1 MSSINS
7 LVNQKRNKNLIRRTM
22 LAAIAGCL
30 MSVCIAFAGT
40 VDIATNFFGLVV
52 TVIAK
57 GLLNAADIVLEPLL
71 EITTMSTADVSR
83 FVPGFD
89 SGNNIGNFFI
99 QAINII
105 AYMIAGV
112 LICCHIISYLINIA
126 HGEKVESIPKLIWN
140 AVFGIVMVIC
150 GKTFL
155 TMIFN
160 EIVAPL
166 SSALTEGVS
175 DAGGTFSFSGVGS
188 DMTGLG
194 EITSAFDLNSLATLI
209 VVLALMLII
218 WWNLIKLVL
227 ECAERYIICIFTI
240 NLSPL
245 AFATMASENTKD
257 TARSWLQMFWSQCV
271 LLILNIWVVGIART
285 ALNNGLFGASNT
297 EMVKWGLITYAF
309 LKIAQRL
316 DDMMQ
321 TAGLKITRTTGLDP
335 ISEASGVLRSIGN
348 VFGGV
353 ASVAGHVAGVGK
365 NMWDA
370 GKNIGKANGVE
381 PIKSFA
387 DFMNGGETSAQDGGY
402 VNNAS
407 MADKMKADAVLG
419 KETMYDR
426 ADKMA
431 SGALNADSYNTDAY
445 KQVLEDKLRSAG
457 HLDDDAH
464 VESVKIG
471 EDGKLLASAVKRD
484 EKNRVSEKSEFEIG
498 DTQEGLL
505 DVNGAKKY
513 DSMQVAPNGKSV
525 MEEDSA
531 MGKFGLRKVGE
542 DAAGNQIWEAE
553 QSVNMFGDKVKDV
566 TPDANNKVQFTIP
579 ASEIAKGRKAGDS
592 DAMTAYKHFN
602 ANDDNDAFKNSIRDA
617 LSAETGS
624 AALNKARENEEEQAA
639 MATRIGMTDKERLA
653 DMMNPDSN
661 ADYNSPNAFKAM
673 EDHIK
678 ENAQYYPAQAAMLA
692 DGGHVT
698 GMHVSDGTDGN
709 PAGSLIVAI
718 GNDQDGKNSQATCTF
733 TRDEEPVPETAETPA
748 AQTNE
753 QPVKDADAAPAPVN
767 EDAPA
772 PVGEEASAPAPQSA
786 DETTAAPATETAQ
799 APVPQDM
806 DSKVDAPAPVSE
818 EASAPAPQ
826 SADEAPTAPATET
839 AQAPVPQ
846 DVDSKV
852 DAPAPVGEEASA
864 PAPQSVDETATTPVA
879 ETAQTP
885 VPQDIDSE
893 VDAPAPVGEE
903 AATPAP
909 QDVGGKADAPVPASE
924 NASAPATQSADGKV
938 AEPTSADGATP
949 ASGVTAPAP
958 VPAQNPTTNTVNAPV
973 QGAAPVSGGTVP
985 GAANAPKTANVPG
998 MAANNM
1004 PASTAPETAAT
1015 PAVNAPAPASTTGTN
1030 APTSVPG
1037 TTPAPSTA
1045 SGQSSTA
1052 PGSGTAP
1059 TTVRPATGAGSV
1071 SAPAPS
1077 ASIPTAPVSGG
1088 SAGVAVAAG
1097 VAAGAVAGTAAG
1109 QAQPVSAPASTTVS
1123 APGSAPTIPTESS
1136 AASAPTSTT
1145 PATTTPAS
1153 APESGSGTTNDGATA
1168 PVVNHEA
1175 SAPTAPIPATAPAS
1189 TQESGET
1196 ASAPSTATTPATQIT
1211 PETASAP
1218 SESDSSSAGGHAT
1231 TPNEGTTHSE
1241 SSGTGSV
1248 SDVPGAGGT
1257 DTLGRS
1263 DSAPTSTN
1271 GQESGSAPAQGSGGT
1286 MSPATADTASAVP
1299 ESAPAESATT
1309 TNVATPA
1316 PVSDTGSSEP
1326 SGDSGSSFGND
1337 AGSSSGSAPA
1347 SGESAHAPSGSGS
1360 SGSGTSV
1367 SAPASSGNTGSSS
1380 ESASSGSANDSTDTP
1395 TSETGGTSSETVEAP
1410 AADGLPY
1417 AVGETGGSGYS
1428 EGDMPPEPET
1438 TVETETAATEVV
1450 QVEQAAE
1457 QQSSGSAVTETVDE
1471 AGSESNTQNSHDDS
1485 ENYSGG
1491 QNTDA
1496 EDVSEPDSA
1505 DEPDT
1510 QDETED
1516 TEFDAT
1522 DDAAFDVPIA
1532 DGSEYYEDKAQTN
1545 SFTAPEQE
1553 MAEPEPVA
1561 EHEHESEPEQLAE
1574 QKRPPIPEAY
1584 MTSQSSVTR
1593 LSSTN
1598 GTVESDSL
1606 GMFQMTREE
1615 VADNGWTTWRIL
1627 QKVDSDGSVPE
1638 YAPFVV
1644 HIKPVWDPA
1653 TRTSRPAT
1661 FDEVAN
1667 KARSIE
1673 GFENVGPD
1681 LDADYRRSQARQ
1693 ESRKNSEPRPYNGHS
1708 NGQPHFQRYDDQ
1720 KRDSHGHGKQDKK
1733 HNPFSG
1739 MGDYKRK
1746 R

>member
-1 MSSINS
+1 
-7 LVNQKRNKNLIRRTM
+7 M
-22 LAAIAGCL
+22 LAAIAGFL

-112 LICCHIISYLINIA
+112 LICCHIISYLINLA
-126 HGEKVESIPKLIWN
+126 HGEKVESVPKLIWN

-150 GKTFL
+150 GKTLL

-602 ANDDNDAFKNSIRDA
+602 ANDDSDAFKNSIRDA

-692 DGGHVT
+692 DGGYVT

-753 QPVKDADAAPAPVN
+753 QPVKDVDAAPAPLN

-772 PVGEEASAPAPQSA
+772 PVG
-786 DETTAAPATETAQ
+786 
-799 APVPQDM
+799 
-806 DSKVDAPAPVSE
+806 E

-864 PAPQSVDETATTPVA
+864 PAPQSVDATATTPIA

-885 VPQDIDSE
+885 VPQDMDSE

-903 AATPAP
+903 AVTHAP
-909 QDVGGKADAPVPASE
+909 QDVGDKADAPVPASE

-938 AEPTSADGATP
+938 AEPTSAGGATP

-958 VPAQNPTTNTVNAPV
+958 APAQNPTTNTVNAPV

-985 GAANAPKTANVPG
+985 GTANPPKTANVPG

-1015 PAVNAPAPASTTGTN
+1015 PAVNAPAPGSTTGAN

-1045 SGQSSTA
+1045 SGQSSTV

-1059 TTVRPATGAGSV
+1059 TTVRPAAGAGSV
-1071 SAPAPS
+1071 SAQAPS

-1097 VAAGAVAGTAAG
+1097 VAAGAVAGTATG
-1109 QAQPVSAPASTTVS
+1109 QAHPVSAPASTTVS
-1123 APGSAPTIPTESS
+1123 APGSVPTAPTESG
-1136 AASAPTSTT
+1136 AASAPASPAPTT
-1145 PATTTPAS
+1145 PTHVS
-1153 APESGSGTTNDGATA
+1153 APESGSGTTNGGATA

-1196 ASAPSTATTPATQIT
+1196 ASTPSTATTPATQIT

-1248 SDVPGAGGT
+1248 SNVPGAGGT

-1326 SGDSGSSFGND
+1326 SGDSGSSFGNG

-1367 SAPASSGNTGSSS
+1367 SAPASSGNTDSSS

-1438 TVETETAATEVV
+1438 TVKTETAATEVV

-1457 QQSSGSAVTETVDE
+1457 QQTSGSAVTETVDE
-1471 AGSESNTQNSHDDS
+1471 AGSESHTQNSHDDS

-1491 QNTDA
+1491 QNTDT

-1561 EHEHESEPEQLAE
+1561 EHEHESEPEQVAE

>member
-1 MSSINS
+1 
-7 LVNQKRNKNLIRRTM
+7 M
-22 LAAIAGCL
+22 LAAVAGCL

-257 TARSWLQMFWSQCV
+257 TAKSWLQMFWSQCV

-753 QPVKDADAAPAPVN
+753 QPVKDVDAAPAPLN

-772 PVGEEASAPAPQSA
+772 PVG
-786 DETTAAPATETAQ
+786 
-799 APVPQDM
+799 
-806 DSKVDAPAPVSE
+806 E

-864 PAPQSVDETATTPVA
+864 PAPQSVDATATTPIA

-885 VPQDIDSE
+885 VPQDMDSE

-903 AATPAP
+903 AVTPAP

-924 NASAPATQSADGKV
+924 NASAPATQSTDGKV
-938 AEPTSADGATP
+938 AEPTSAGGATP
-949 ASGVTAPAP
+949 ASGVTTPAPA
-958 VPAQNPTTNTVNAPV
+958 PAQNPTTNTVNAPV

-985 GAANAPKTANVPG
+985 GTANAPKTANVPG

-1015 PAVNAPAPASTTGTN
+1015 PAVNTPAPASTTGAN

-1037 TTPAPSTA
+1037 TTPTPSTT
-1045 SGQSSTA
+1045 SGQSSTV

-1059 TTVRPATGAGSV
+1059 AKAKPTTGAGSV

-1077 ASIPTAPVSGG
+1077 ASIPSAPVSGD
-1088 SAGVAVAAG
+1088 SAG
-1097 VAAGAVAGTAAG
+1097 VAAGAVAGTATG
-1109 QAQPVSAPASTTVS
+1109 QAHPVSAPASTTVS
-1123 APGSAPTIPTESS
+1123 APGSVPTTPTESG
-1136 AASAPTSTT
+1136 AASAPASPAPTT
-1145 PATTTPAS
+1145 PTHVS
-1153 APESGSGTTNDGATA
+1153 APESGSGTTNGGATA

-1175 SAPTAPIPATAPAS
+1175 SVPTAPIPATAPAS

-1248 SDVPGAGGT
+1248 SNVPGAGGT

-1326 SGDSGSSFGND
+1326 SGDSESSFGND

-1438 TVETETAATEVV
+1438 TVKTETAATEVV

-1561 EHEHESEPEQLAE
+1561 EHEHESEPEQVAE

>member
-1 MSSINS
+1 
-7 LVNQKRNKNLIRRTM
+7 M
-22 LAAIAGCL
+22 LAAVAGCL

-57 GLLNAADIVLEPLL
+57 GLLNAADIVLKPLF

-89 SGNNIGNFFI
+89 NGNNIGNFFI
-99 QAINII
+99 RAINII

-150 GKTFL
+150 GKTLL

-175 DAGGTFSFSGVGS
+175 DAGGTFSFSDVGS
-188 DMTGLG
+188 NMTGLG

-257 TARSWLQMFWSQCV
+257 TAKSWLQMFWSQCV

-321 TAGLKITRTTGLDP
+321 TSGLKITRTTGLDP

-348 VFGGV
+348 VFGCV

-431 SGALNADSYNTDAY
+431 SGALNTDSYNTDAY

-471 EDGKLLASAVKRD
+471 EDGKLLASTVKRD

-753 QPVKDADAAPAPVN
+753 QPVKDADAEPAPVN

-786 DETTAAPATETAQ
+786 DETTA
-799 APVPQDM
+799 
-806 DSKVDAPAPVSE
+806 
-818 EASAPAPQ
+818 
-826 SADEAPTAPATET
+826 APATET

-1030 APTSVPG
+1030 APTNVPG

-1123 APGSAPTIPTESS
+1123 APGSAPTIPTESG

-1175 SAPTAPIPATAPAS
+1175 SVPTAPIPATAPAS
-1189 TQESGET
+1189 TQESGE
-1196 ASAPSTATTPATQIT
+1196 I
-1211 PETASAP
+1211 ASAP
-1218 SESDSSSAGGHAT
+1218 SESGSSRAGGHETA
-1231 TPNEGTTHSE
+1231 PNEGTAHSE
-1241 SSGTGSV
+1241 SSGTDSV
-1248 SDVPGAGGT
+1248 SNVPGTDGT

-1286 MSPATADTASAVP
+1286 TSPATADTASAVP

-1326 SGDSGSSFGND
+1326 SGDSGSSFGNG

-1471 AGSESNTQNSHDDS
+1471 GGSESNTQNSHDDS

-1561 EHEHESEPEQLAE
+1561 EHEHESEPEQVAE

-1693 ESRKNSEPRPYNGHS
+1693 ESRKNSEPRPYNGRS

-1720 KRDSHGHGKQDKK
+1720 KRDSQGHGKQNKRN
-1733 HNPFSG
+1733 NPFSG
-1739 MGDYKRK
+1739 MDDYKRK

>member
-1 MSSINS
+1 
-7 LVNQKRNKNLIRRTM
+7 M
-22 LAAIAGCL
+22 LAAVAGCL

-89 SGNNIGNFFI
+89 NGNNIGNFFI

-112 LICCHIISYLINIA
+112 LICCHIISYLINLA
-126 HGEKVESIPKLIWN
+126 HGEKVESVPKLIWN
-140 AVFGIVMVIC
+140 AVLGIVMVIC
-150 GKTFL
+150 GKTLL

-257 TARSWLQMFWSQCV
+257 TAKSWLQMFWSQCV

-431 SGALNADSYNTDAY
+431 SGALNTDSYNTDAY

-772 PVGEEASAPAPQSA
+772 PVGEEASAPAPQS
-786 DETTAAPATETAQ
+786 
-799 APVPQDM
+799 
-806 DSKVDAPAPVSE
+806 
-818 EASAPAPQ
+818 
-826 SADEAPTAPATET
+826 
-839 AQAPVPQ
+839 
-846 DVDSKV
+846 
-852 DAPAPVGEEASA
+852 
-864 PAPQSVDETATTPVA
+864 VDETATTPVA

-1123 APGSAPTIPTESS
+1123 APGSAPTIPTESG

-1248 SDVPGAGGT
+1248 SNVPGAGGT

-1326 SGDSGSSFGND
+1326 SGDSGSSFGNG

-1367 SAPASSGNTGSSS
+1367 SALTSSGNTGSSS
-1380 ESASSGSANDSTDTP
+1380 ESAPSGSANDGTDTP
-1395 TSETGGTSSETVEAP
+1395 TSETGGTSSEKVEAP

-1417 AVGETGGSGYS
+1417 AVGETGGAGYS

-1491 QNTDA
+1491 QNTDT

-1561 EHEHESEPEQLAE
+1561 EHEHESEPEQVAE

>member
-1 MSSINS
+1 
-7 LVNQKRNKNLIRRTM
+7 M
-22 LAAIAGCL
+22 LAAVAGCL

-257 TARSWLQMFWSQCV
+257 TAKSWLQMFWSQCV

-753 QPVKDADAAPAPVN
+753 QPVKDTDAAAPAPVS

-786 DETTAAPATETAQ
+786 DETAAAPATETAQ

-806 DSKVDAPAPVSE
+806 DSKVDAP
-818 EASAPAPQ
+818 
-826 SADEAPTAPATET
+826 T
-839 AQAPVPQ
+839 
-846 DVDSKV
+846 
-852 DAPAPVGEEASA
+852 PVGEEA
-864 PAPQSVDETATTPVA
+864 P
-879 ETAQTP
+879 
-885 VPQDIDSE
+885 
-893 VDAPAPVGEE
+893 
-903 AATPAP
+903 TPAP

-938 AEPTSADGATP
+938 AEPTSAGGATP
-949 ASGVTAPAP
+949 APGVTAPTAA
-958 VPAQNPTTNTVNAPV
+958 PAQNHTTSTVNAPV
-973 QGAAPVSGGTVP
+973 QGTAPVSGGTVP
-985 GAANAPKTANVPG
+985 GTANAPKTANVPG

-1045 SGQSSTA
+1045 SGQSSTV

-1059 TTVRPATGAGSV
+1059 TTVRPAAGAGSV

-1077 ASIPTAPVSGG
+1077 ASIPTAPVSGS
-1088 SAGVAVAAG
+1088 SAGVAAAAG

-1109 QAQPVSAPASTTVS
+1109 QAQPVSTPASTTVS
-1123 APGSAPTIPTESS
+1123 APGSVPTTPTESG
-1136 AASAPTSTT
+1136 AASAPASPVPTT
-1145 PATTTPAS
+1145 PTHVST
-1153 APESGSGTTNDGATA
+1153 PESGSGTTNGGATA

-1196 ASAPSTATTPATQIT
+1196 APAPSSATTSATQIT

-1218 SESDSSSAGGHAT
+1218 SESNAPSAGGDAT
-1231 TPNEGTTHSE
+1231 APNEGTAHSE
-1241 SSGTGSV
+1241 SSGTGGV
-1248 SDVPGAGGT
+1248 SNVPGADSA

-1263 DSAPTSTN
+1263 DSAPTSTS
-1271 GQESGSAPAQGSGGT
+1271 GQESSSAPAQGSGGT
-1286 MSPATADTASAVP
+1286 TSPATVDTTSAAP

-1316 PVSDTGSSEP
+1316 PASDTGSSEP
-1326 SGDSGSSFGND
+1326 SGSSGSSSDNG

-1367 SAPASSGNTGSSS
+1367 SAPTSSGDTGSSS
-1380 ESASSGSANDSTDTP
+1380 ESAPSGSVNDSTDTP
-1395 TSETGGTSSETVEAP
+1395 TSETGGTSSEKVEAP

-1438 TVETETAATEVV
+1438 TVKTETAATEVV

-1457 QQSSGSAVTETVDE
+1457 QQSGSSTVTETVDE
-1471 AGSESNTQNSHDDS
+1471 AGSESHTQNSHDDS

-1491 QNTDA
+1491 QNTDT
-1496 EDVSEPDSA
+1496 EDVPEPDSV

-1545 SFTAPEQE
+1545 SFTAPAQE

-1561 EHEHESEPEQLAE
+1561 ESEPESEPEQVAE

-1584 MTSQSSVTR
+1584 MTSQSSITR

-1693 ESRKNSEPRPYNGHS
+1693 ESRKNSEPRPYNGRS

-1720 KRDSHGHGKQDKK
+1720 KRDSQGHGKQNKRND
-1733 HNPFSG
+1733 PFSG
-1739 MGDYKRK
+1739 IDDYKRK

>member
-1 MSSINS
+1 
-7 LVNQKRNKNLIRRTM
+7 M
-22 LAAIAGCL
+22 LAAVAGCL

-257 TARSWLQMFWSQCV
+257 TAKSWLQMFWSQCV

-431 SGALNADSYNTDAY
+431 SGALNTDSYNTDAY

-799 APVPQDM
+799 APVPQD
-806 DSKVDAPAPVSE
+806 
-818 EASAPAPQ
+818 
-826 SADEAPTAPATET
+826 
-839 AQAPVPQ
+839 
-846 DVDSKV
+846 VDSKV

-985 GAANAPKTANVPG
+985 GAANAPKTENVPG

-1123 APGSAPTIPTESS
+1123 APGSAPTIPTESG

-1175 SAPTAPIPATAPAS
+1175 SVPTAPIHATAPAS
-1189 TQESGET
+1189 TQESGE
-1196 ASAPSTATTPATQIT
+1196 I
-1211 PETASAP
+1211 ASAP
-1218 SESDSSSAGGHAT
+1218 SESGSSRAGGHETA
-1231 TPNEGTTHSE
+1231 PNEGTAHSE
-1241 SSGTGSV
+1241 SSGTDSV
-1248 SDVPGAGGT
+1248 SNVPGTDGT

-1286 MSPATADTASAVP
+1286 TSPANADTASAAP
-1299 ESAPAESATT
+1299 ESAPAESAAT

-1326 SGDSGSSFGND
+1326 SGDSGSSFGNG

-1380 ESASSGSANDSTDTP
+1380 ESAPSGSANDGTDTP
-1395 TSETGGTSSETVEAP
+1395 TSETGGTSSEKVEAP

-1417 AVGETGGSGYS
+1417 AVGETGGAGYS

-1457 QQSSGSAVTETVDE
+1457 QQTSGSAVTETVDE

-1491 QNTDA
+1491 QNTDT

-1553 MAEPEPVA
+1553 MAEPE
-1561 EHEHESEPEQLAE
+1561 HESEPEQVAE

-1720 KRDSHGHGKQDKK
+1720 KRDSHDHGKQDKR
-1733 HNPFSG
+1733 HNPFGG

>member
-1 MSSINS
+1 
-7 LVNQKRNKNLIRRTM
+7 M

-753 QPVKDADAAPAPVN
+753 QPVKDVDAAPAPLN

-772 PVGEEASAPAPQSA
+772 PVG
-786 DETTAAPATETAQ
+786 
-799 APVPQDM
+799 
-806 DSKVDAPAPVSE
+806 E

-864 PAPQSVDETATTPVA
+864 PAPQSVDATATTPIA

-885 VPQDIDSE
+885 VPQDMDSE

-903 AATPAP
+903 AVTHAP
-909 QDVGGKADAPVPASE
+909 QDVGDKADAPVPASE

-938 AEPTSADGATP
+938 AEPTSAGGATP

-958 VPAQNPTTNTVNAPV
+958 APAQNPTTNTVNAPV

-985 GAANAPKTANVPG
+985 GTANAPKTANVPG

-1015 PAVNAPAPASTTGTN
+1015 PAVNAQAPGSTTGAN

-1045 SGQSSTA
+1045 SGQSSTV

-1059 TTVRPATGAGSV
+1059 TTVRPAAGAGSV
-1071 SAPAPS
+1071 SAQAPS

-1097 VAAGAVAGTAAG
+1097 VAAGAVTGTATG
-1109 QAQPVSAPASTTVS
+1109 QAHPVSAPASTTVS
-1123 APGSAPTIPTESS
+1123 ALGSVPTTPTESG
-1136 AASAPTSTT
+1136 AASAPASPAPTT
-1145 PATTTPAS
+1145 PTHVS
-1153 APESGSGTTNDGATA
+1153 APESGSGTTNGGATA

-1196 ASAPSTATTPATQIT
+1196 ASAPSTATTSTTQIT

-1231 TPNEGTTHSE
+1231 APNEGTTHSE
-1241 SSGTGSV
+1241 SSGTDSV
-1248 SDVPGAGGT
+1248 SNVPGADGT

-1263 DSAPTSTN
+1263 DSASTSTN

-1326 SGDSGSSFGND
+1326 SGDSGSSFGNG

-1347 SGESAHAPSGSGS
+1347 SGESAHAPSDSGS

-1367 SAPASSGNTGSSS
+1367 SALTSSGNTGSSS

-1438 TVETETAATEVV
+1438 TVETETAAAEVV

-1561 EHEHESEPEQLAE
+1561 EHEHESEPEQVAE

-1681 LDADYRRSQARQ
+1681 LDADYRRSLARQ
-1693 ESRKNSEPRPYNGHS
+1693 ESRKNSEPRPYNGRS

>member
-1 MSSINS
+1 
-7 LVNQKRNKNLIRRTM
+7 M
-22 LAAIAGCL
+22 LAAVAGCL

-753 QPVKDADAAPAPVN
+753 QPVKDVDAAPAPLN

-772 PVGEEASAPAPQSA
+772 PVG
-786 DETTAAPATETAQ
+786 
-799 APVPQDM
+799 
-806 DSKVDAPAPVSE
+806 E

-879 ETAQTP
+879 ETAQP
-885 VPQDIDSE
+885 PIPQDMDSE

-903 AATPAP
+903 AVTPAP

-938 AEPTSADGATP
+938 AEPTSAGGATP
-949 ASGVTAPAP
+949 ASGVTTPAPA
-958 VPAQNPTTNTVNAPV
+958 PAQNPTTNTVNAPV

-985 GAANAPKTANVPG
+985 GTANAPKTANVPG

-1015 PAVNAPAPASTTGTN
+1015 PAVNATAPGSTTGAN

-1045 SGQSSTA
+1045 SGQSSTV

-1059 TTVRPATGAGSV
+1059 TTVRPAAGAGSV
-1071 SAPAPS
+1071 SAQAPS

-1097 VAAGAVAGTAAG
+1097 VAAGAVAGTATG
-1109 QAQPVSAPASTTVS
+1109 QAHPVSAPASTTVS
-1123 APGSAPTIPTESS
+1123 APGSVPTTPTESG
-1136 AASAPTSTT
+1136 AASAPASPAPTT
-1145 PATTTPAS
+1145 PTHVS
-1153 APESGSGTTNDGATA
+1153 APESGSGTTNGGATA

-1248 SDVPGAGGT
+1248 SNVPGAGGT

-1326 SGDSGSSFGND
+1326 SGDSGSS
-1337 AGSSSGSAPA
+1337 AGSSSDSAPA
-1347 SGESAHAPSGSGS
+1347 SGESAHVPSGSGS

-1367 SAPASSGNTGSSS
+1367 SAPASSGNTDSSS

-1457 QQSSGSAVTETVDE
+1457 QQTSGSAVTETVDE
-1471 AGSESNTQNSHDDS
+1471 AGSESHTQNSHDDS

-1491 QNTDA
+1491 QNTDT

-1561 EHEHESEPEQLAE
+1561 EHEHESEPEQVAE
-1574 QKRPPIPEAY
+1574 QKQPPIPEAY

>member
-1 MSSINS
+1 
-7 LVNQKRNKNLIRRTM
+7 
-22 LAAIAGCL
+22 

-257 TARSWLQMFWSQCV
+257 TAKSWLQMFWSQCV

-457 HLDDDAH
+457 HIDDDAH

-602 ANDDNDAFKNSIRDA
+602 ANDDSDAFKNSIRDA

-753 QPVKDADAAPAPVN
+753 QPVKDTDAAAPAPVS

-786 DETTAAPATETAQ
+786 DETAAAPATETAQ

-806 DSKVDAPAPVSE
+806 DSKVDTPAPVS
-818 EASAPAPQ
+818 
-826 SADEAPTAPATET
+826 
-839 AQAPVPQ
+839 
-846 DVDSKV
+846 
-852 DAPAPVGEEASA
+852 EEASA
-864 PAPQSVDETATTPVA
+864 PAPQSVDETATTPAA
-879 ETAQTP
+879 ETAQAP
-885 VPQDIDSE
+885 VPQDMDSK
-893 VDAPAPVGEE
+893 VDAPTPVGEE
-903 AATPAP
+903 APTPAP

-938 AEPTSADGATP
+938 AEPTSAGGATP
-949 ASGVTAPAP
+949 APGVTAPTAA
-958 VPAQNPTTNTVNAPV
+958 PAQNHTTSTVNAPV
-973 QGAAPVSGGTVP
+973 QGTAPVSGGTVP
-985 GAANAPKTANVPG
+985 GTANAPKTANVPG

-1037 TTPAPSTA
+1037 TTPTPSTA
-1045 SGQSSTA
+1045 SGQSSTV

-1059 TTVRPATGAGSV
+1059 TTVRPAAGAGSV

-1077 ASIPTAPVSGG
+1077 ASIPTAPVSGS
-1088 SAGVAVAAG
+1088 SAGVAAAAG

-1109 QAQPVSAPASTTVS
+1109 QAQPVSTPASTTVS
-1123 APGSAPTIPTESS
+1123 APGSVPTTPTESG
-1136 AASAPTSTT
+1136 AASAPASPVPTT
-1145 PATTTPAS
+1145 PTHVST
-1153 APESGSGTTNDGATA
+1153 PESGSGTTNGGATA

-1196 ASAPSTATTPATQIT
+1196 APAPSSATTPATQIT

-1218 SESDSSSAGGHAT
+1218 SESNAPSAGGDAT
-1231 TPNEGTTHSE
+1231 APNEGTAHSE
-1241 SSGTGSV
+1241 SSGTGGV
-1248 SDVPGAGGT
+1248 SNVPGADSA

-1263 DSAPTSTN
+1263 DSAPTSTS
-1271 GQESGSAPAQGSGGT
+1271 GQESSSAPAQGSGGT
-1286 MSPATADTASAVP
+1286 TSPATVDTTSAAP

-1316 PVSDTGSSEP
+1316 PASDTGSSEP
-1326 SGDSGSSFGND
+1326 SGSSGSSSDNG

-1367 SAPASSGNTGSSS
+1367 SAPTSSGDTGSSS
-1380 ESASSGSANDSTDTP
+1380 ESAPSGSVNDSTDTP
-1395 TSETGGTSSETVEAP
+1395 TSETGGTSSEKVEAP

-1438 TVETETAATEVV
+1438 TVKTETAATEVV

-1457 QQSSGSAVTETVDE
+1457 QQSGSSTVTETVDE
-1471 AGSESNTQNSHDDS
+1471 AGSESHTQNSHDDS

-1491 QNTDA
+1491 QNTDT

-1561 EHEHESEPEQLAE
+1561 EHEHESEPEQVAE

-1693 ESRKNSEPRPYNGHS
+1693 ESRKNSEPRPYNGRS

-1720 KRDSHGHGKQDKK
+1720 KRDSQGHGKQNKRN
-1733 HNPFSG
+1733 NPFSG
-1739 MGDYKRK
+1739 MDDYKRK

>member
-1 MSSINS
+1 
-7 LVNQKRNKNLIRRTM
+7 M
-22 LAAIAGCL
+22 LAAVAGCL

-175 DAGGTFSFSGVGS
+175 DAGGTFSFSSVGS

-639 MATRIGMTDKERLA
+639 MATRIGMTDKERLD

-753 QPVKDADAAPAPVN
+753 QPVKDADAAHAPVN
-767 EDAPA
+767 EDAHA
-772 PVGEEASAPAPQSA
+772 PVG
-786 DETTAAPATETAQ
+786 
-799 APVPQDM
+799 
-806 DSKVDAPAPVSE
+806 E

-938 AEPTSADGATP
+938 AEPTSAGGATH

-958 VPAQNPTTNTVNAPV
+958 APAQNSTTNTVNAPV

-985 GAANAPKTANVPG
+985 GTANAPKTANVPG

-1015 PAVNAPAPASTTGTN
+1015 PAVNAPAPASTTGAN

-1045 SGQSSTA
+1045 SGQSSTV

-1059 TTVRPATGAGSV
+1059 AMVRPAAGAGSV

-1109 QAQPVSAPASTTVS
+1109 QAQPVSTPASTTVS
-1123 APGSAPTIPTESS
+1123 APGSTPTTPTESGT
-1136 AASAPTSTT
+1136 ASAPASTT
-1145 PATTTPAS
+1145 PAAPTHVS
-1153 APESGSGTTNDGATA
+1153 APESGSGTTNDGATV

-1175 SAPTAPIPATAPAS
+1175 SVPTAPIHATAPAS

-1196 ASAPSTATTPATQIT
+1196 APAPSTATTHATQIT

-1218 SESDSSSAGGHAT
+1218 SESGSSPAGGHVTA
-1231 TPNEGTTHSE
+1231 PNEGTTHSE

-1248 SDVPGAGGT
+1248 SNAPSADGT

-1286 MSPATADTASAVP
+1286 TSPATADTASAAP
-1299 ESAPAESATT
+1299 ESAPAESVTT
-1309 TNVATPA
+1309 TNVATL
-1316 PVSDTGSSEP
+1316 
-1326 SGDSGSSFGND
+1326 
-1337 AGSSSGSAPA
+1337 APA
-1347 SGESAHAPSGSGS
+1347 SDTGS

-1367 SAPASSGNTGSSS
+1367 SAPASSGNIGSSS
-1380 ESASSGSANDSTDTP
+1380 ESAPSGSVNDSTDTP
-1395 TSETGGTSSETVEAP
+1395 TSETGGTSSEKVEAP

-1438 TVETETAATEVV
+1438 TVKTETAATEVV

-1457 QQSSGSAVTETVDE
+1457 QQSGSSTVTETVDE
-1471 AGSESNTQNSHDDS
+1471 AGSESHTQNSHDDS

-1491 QNTDA
+1491 QNTDT
-1496 EDVSEPDSA
+1496 EDVPEPDSV

-1522 DDAAFDVPIA
+1522 DDSAFDVPIA

-1545 SFTAPEQE
+1545 SFTAPAQE

-1561 EHEHESEPEQLAE
+1561 ESEPESEPEQVAE

-1584 MTSQSSVTR
+1584 MTSRSSVTR

-1693 ESRKNSEPRPYNGHS
+1693 ESRKNSEPRPYNGRS

-1720 KRDSHGHGKQDKK
+1720 KRDSQGHGKQNKRND
-1733 HNPFSG
+1733 PFSG
-1739 MGDYKRK
+1739 IDDYKRK

>member
-1 MSSINS
+1 
-7 LVNQKRNKNLIRRTM
+7 M
-22 LAAIAGCL
+22 LAAVAGCL

-753 QPVKDADAAPAPVN
+753 QPVKDVDAAPAPLN

-772 PVGEEASAPAPQSA
+772 PVG
-786 DETTAAPATETAQ
+786 
-799 APVPQDM
+799 
-806 DSKVDAPAPVSE
+806 E

-864 PAPQSVDETATTPVA
+864 PAPQSVDATATTPIA

-885 VPQDIDSE
+885 VPQDMDSE

-903 AATPAP
+903 AVTPAP

-924 NASAPATQSADGKV
+924 NASAPATQSTDGKV
-938 AEPTSADGATP
+938 AEPTSAGGATP
-949 ASGVTAPAP
+949 ASGVTTPAPA
-958 VPAQNPTTNTVNAPV
+958 PAQNPTTNTVNAPV

-985 GAANAPKTANVPG
+985 GTANAPKTANVPG

-1015 PAVNAPAPASTTGTN
+1015 PAVNTPAPASTTGAN

-1037 TTPAPSTA
+1037 TTPTPSTT
-1045 SGQSSTA
+1045 SGQSSTV

-1059 TTVRPATGAGSV
+1059 AKAKPTTGAGSV

-1077 ASIPTAPVSGG
+1077 ASIPSAPVSGD
-1088 SAGVAVAAG
+1088 SAG
-1097 VAAGAVAGTAAG
+1097 VAAGAVAGTATG
-1109 QAQPVSAPASTTVS
+1109 QAHPVSAPASTTVS
-1123 APGSAPTIPTESS
+1123 APGSVPTTPTESG
-1136 AASAPTSTT
+1136 AASAPASPAPTT
-1145 PATTTPAS
+1145 PTHVS
-1153 APESGSGTTNDGATA
+1153 APESGSGTTNGGATA
-1168 PVVNHEA
+1168 PVVNHDA

-1231 TPNEGTTHSE
+1231 APNEGTTHSE
-1241 SSGTGSV
+1241 SSGTDSV
-1248 SDVPGAGGT
+1248 SNVPT

-1271 GQESGSAPAQGSGGT
+1271 GQESGSAPAQGGGGT
-1286 MSPATADTASAVP
+1286 TSPATADTASAAP

-1326 SGDSGSSFGND
+1326 SGDSGSSSGNS

-1367 SAPASSGNTGSSS
+1367 SALTSSGNTGSSS
-1380 ESASSGSANDSTDTP
+1380 ESASSGSANDSTNTP

-1471 AGSESNTQNSHDDS
+1471 AGSESHTQNSHDDS

-1561 EHEHESEPEQLAE
+1561 EHEHESEPEQVAE

-1693 ESRKNSEPRPYNGHS
+1693 ESRKNSEPRPYNGRS

-1720 KRDSHGHGKQDKK
+1720 KRDSQGHGKQNKRN
-1733 HNPFSG
+1733 NPFSG
-1739 MGDYKRK
+1739 MDDYKRK

>member
-1 MSSINS
+1 M
-7 LVNQKRNKNLIRRTM
+7 NQKRNKNLIRRTM
-22 LAAIAGCL
+22 LAAVAGCL

-89 SGNNIGNFFI
+89 NGNNIGNFFI

-112 LICCHIISYLINIA
+112 LICCHIISYLINLA
-126 HGEKVESIPKLIWN
+126 HGEKVESVPKLIWN

-150 GKTFL
+150 GKTLL

-257 TARSWLQMFWSQCV
+257 TAKSWLQMFWSQCV

-431 SGALNADSYNTDAY
+431 SGALNTDSYNTDAY

-806 DSKVDAPAPVSE
+806 DS
-818 EASAPAPQ
+818 
-826 SADEAPTAPATET
+826 
-839 AQAPVPQ
+839 
-846 DVDSKV
+846 
-852 DAPAPVGEEASA
+852 
-864 PAPQSVDETATTPVA
+864 
-879 ETAQTP
+879 
-885 VPQDIDSE
+885 E

-903 AATPAP
+903 AVTHAP
-909 QDVGGKADAPVPASE
+909 QDVGDKADAPVPASE

-938 AEPTSADGATP
+938 AEPTSAGGATP

-958 VPAQNPTTNTVNAPV
+958 APAQNPTTNTVNAPV

-985 GAANAPKTANVPG
+985 GTANAPKTANVPG

-1015 PAVNAPAPASTTGTN
+1015 PAVNTPAPASTTGAN

-1045 SGQSSTA
+1045 SGQSSTV

-1059 TTVRPATGAGSV
+1059 TTVRPAAGAGSV

-1077 ASIPTAPVSGG
+1077 ASIPTAPVFGG

-1109 QAQPVSAPASTTVS
+1109 QAQPVSAPTSTTVS
-1123 APGSAPTIPTESS
+1123 APGSAPTIPTESG
-1136 AASAPTSTT
+1136 AASAPTS
-1145 PATTTPAS
+1145 TTPAS

-1175 SAPTAPIPATAPAS
+1175 SVPTVPIPATAPAS
-1189 TQESGET
+1189 TQESGEI

-1218 SESDSSSAGGHAT
+1218 SESGSSPAGGHETA
-1231 TPNEGTTHSE
+1231 PNEGTAHSE
-1241 SSGTGSV
+1241 SSGTDSV
-1248 SDVPGAGGT
+1248 SNVPGADGT
-1257 DTLGRS
+1257 DTLGRP

-1286 MSPATADTASAVP
+1286 TSPATADTASAAP

-1326 SGDSGSSFGND
+1326 SGDSGSSFGNG

-1347 SGESAHAPSGSGS
+1347 SGENAHAPSGSGS

-1380 ESASSGSANDSTDTP
+1380 ESASSSSANDSTDTP

-1428 EGDMPPEPET
+1428 EGNMPPEPET

-1457 QQSSGSAVTETVDE
+1457 QQTSGSAVTETVDE
-1471 AGSESNTQNSHDDS
+1471 AGSESHTQNSHDDS

-1491 QNTDA
+1491 QNTDT
-1496 EDVSEPDSA
+1496 EDVSKPDSA

-1516 TEFDAT
+1516 TEFDST

-1561 EHEHESEPEQLAE
+1561 EPEPESEPEQVAE

-1598 GTVESDSL
+1598 GTVESVSL

-1693 ESRKNSEPRPYNGHS
+1693 ESRKNSEPRPYNGRS
-1708 NGQPHFQRYDDQ
+1708 NGQPHFQRYDNQ
-1720 KRDSHGHGKQDKK
+1720 KRDSQGHGKQNKRND
-1733 HNPFSG
+1733 PFRG
-1739 MGDYKRK
+1739 IDDYKRK

>member
-1 MSSINS
+1 
-7 LVNQKRNKNLIRRTM
+7 M
-22 LAAIAGCL
+22 LAAVAGCL

-166 SSALTEGVS
+166 SSALTEDVS

-753 QPVKDADAAPAPVN
+753 QPVKDVDAAPAPLN

-772 PVGEEASAPAPQSA
+772 PVGEEASAPAPQS
-786 DETTAAPATETAQ
+786 
-799 APVPQDM
+799 
-806 DSKVDAPAPVSE
+806 VDA
-818 EASAPAPQ
+818 
-826 SADEAPTAPATET
+826 
-839 AQAPVPQ
+839 
-846 DVDSKV
+846 
-852 DAPAPVGEEASA
+852 
-864 PAPQSVDETATTPVA
+864 TATTPIA

-885 VPQDIDSE
+885 VPQDMDSE

-903 AATPAP
+903 AVTPAP

-938 AEPTSADGATP
+938 VEPTSAGGATP
-949 ASGVTAPAP
+949 ASGVTAPTPA
-958 VPAQNPTTNTVNAPV
+958 PAQNPTTNTVNAPV
-973 QGAAPVSGGTVP
+973 QGATPVSGGTVP
-985 GAANAPKTANVPG
+985 GTANAPKTANVPG

-1015 PAVNAPAPASTTGTN
+1015 PAVNATAPGSTTGAN

-1045 SGQSSTA
+1045 SGQSSTV

-1059 TTVRPATGAGSV
+1059 TTVRPAAGAGSV
-1071 SAPAPS
+1071 SAQAPS

-1097 VAAGAVAGTAAG
+1097 VAAGAVAGTATG
-1109 QAQPVSAPASTTVS
+1109 QAHPVSAPASTTVS
-1123 APGSAPTIPTESS
+1123 APGSVPTTPTESG
-1136 AASAPTSTT
+1136 AASAPASPAPTT
-1145 PATTTPAS
+1145 PTHVS
-1153 APESGSGTTNDGATA
+1153 APESGSGTTNGGATA

-1248 SDVPGAGGT
+1248 SNVPGAGGT

-1263 DSAPTSTN
+1263 DSAPTNTN
-1271 GQESGSAPAQGSGGT
+1271 GQESGSTPAQGSGGT

-1326 SGDSGSSFGND
+1326 SGDSGSSFGNG

-1367 SAPASSGNTGSSS
+1367 SALTSSDNTGSSS

-1428 EGDMPPEPET
+1428 EGNMPPEPET

-1561 EHEHESEPEQLAE
+1561 EHEHESEPEQVAE

-1693 ESRKNSEPRPYNGHS
+1693 ESRKNSEPRPYNGRS

-1720 KRDSHGHGKQDKK
+1720 KRDSQGHGKQNKRN
-1733 HNPFSG
+1733 NPFSG
-1739 MGDYKRK
+1739 MDDYKRK

>member
-1 MSSINS
+1 
-7 LVNQKRNKNLIRRTM
+7 M

-753 QPVKDADAAPAPVN
+753 QPVKDVDAAPAPLN

-772 PVGEEASAPAPQSA
+772 PVG
-786 DETTAAPATETAQ
+786 
-799 APVPQDM
+799 
-806 DSKVDAPAPVSE
+806 E

-864 PAPQSVDETATTPVA
+864 PAPQSVDATATTPIA

-885 VPQDIDSE
+885 VPQDMDSE

-903 AATPAP
+903 AVTHAP
-909 QDVGGKADAPVPASE
+909 QDVGDKADAPVPASE

-938 AEPTSADGATP
+938 AEPTSAGGATP

-958 VPAQNPTTNTVNAPV
+958 APAQNPTTNTVNAPV

-985 GAANAPKTANVPG
+985 GTANPPKTANVPG

-1015 PAVNAPAPASTTGTN
+1015 PAVNAPAPGSTTGAN

-1045 SGQSSTA
+1045 SGQSSTV

-1059 TTVRPATGAGSV
+1059 TTVRPAAGAGSV
-1071 SAPAPS
+1071 SAQAPS

-1097 VAAGAVAGTAAG
+1097 VAAGAVAGTATG
-1109 QAQPVSAPASTTVS
+1109 QAHPVSAPASTTVS
-1123 APGSAPTIPTESS
+1123 APGSVPTTPTESG
-1136 AASAPTSTT
+1136 AASAPASPAPTT
-1145 PATTTPAS
+1145 PTHVS
-1153 APESGSGTTNDGATA
+1153 APESGSGTTNGGATA

-1505 DEPDT
+1505 YEPDT

-1693 ESRKNSEPRPYNGHS
+1693 ESRKNSEPRPYNGRS
-1708 NGQPHFQRYDDQ
+1708 NGQPHFQRYDNQ
-1720 KRDSHGHGKQDKK
+1720 KRDSQGHGKQNKRND
-1733 HNPFSG
+1733 PFRG

>member
-1 MSSINS
+1 
-7 LVNQKRNKNLIRRTM
+7 M
-22 LAAIAGCL
+22 LAAVAGCL

-240 NLSPL
+240 NLSPM

-709 PAGSLIVAI
+709 PAGSLIAAI

-753 QPVKDADAAPAPVN
+753 QPVKDVDAAPAPLN

-772 PVGEEASAPAPQSA
+772 PVG
-786 DETTAAPATETAQ
+786 
-799 APVPQDM
+799 
-806 DSKVDAPAPVSE
+806 E

-864 PAPQSVDETATTPVA
+864 PAPQSVDATATTPIA

-885 VPQDIDSE
+885 VPQDMDSE

-903 AATPAP
+903 AVTHAP
-909 QDVGGKADAPVPASE
+909 QDVGDKADAPVPASE

-938 AEPTSADGATP
+938 AEPTSAGGATP

-958 VPAQNPTTNTVNAPV
+958 APAQNPTTNTVNAPV

-985 GAANAPKTANVPG
+985 GTANAPKTANVPG

-1015 PAVNAPAPASTTGTN
+1015 PAVNAPAPGSTTGAN

-1045 SGQSSTA
+1045 SGQSSTV

-1059 TTVRPATGAGSV
+1059 TTVRPAAGSV
-1071 SAPAPS
+1071 SAQAPS

-1097 VAAGAVAGTAAG
+1097 VAAGAVAGTATG
-1109 QAQPVSAPASTTVS
+1109 QAHPVSAPASTTVS
-1123 APGSAPTIPTESS
+1123 APGSVPTTPTESG
-1136 AASAPTSTT
+1136 AASAPASPAPTT
-1145 PATTTPAS
+1145 PTHVS
-1153 APESGSGTTNDGATA
+1153 APESGRGTTNGGATA

-1248 SDVPGAGGT
+1248 SNVPGAGGT

-1326 SGDSGSSFGND
+1326 SGDSGSSFGNG

-1644 HIKPVWDPA
+1644 HIKPVWDPV

-1693 ESRKNSEPRPYNGHS
+1693 ESRKNSEPRPYNGRS

-1720 KRDSHGHGKQDKK
+1720 KRDSQGHGKQNKRN
-1733 HNPFSG
+1733 NPFSG
-1739 MGDYKRK
+1739 MDDYKRK

>member
-1 MSSINS
+1 
-7 LVNQKRNKNLIRRTM
+7 
-22 LAAIAGCL
+22 

-89 SGNNIGNFFI
+89 NGNNIGNFFI

-112 LICCHIISYLINIA
+112 LICCHIISYLINLA
-126 HGEKVESIPKLIWN
+126 HGEKVESVPKLIWN

-150 GKTFL
+150 GKTLL

-257 TARSWLQMFWSQCV
+257 TAKSWLQMFWSQCV

-370 GKNIGKANGVE
+370 GKNIGKANGIE

-733 TRDEEPVPETAETPA
+733 TRDEETVPETAETPA

-753 QPVKDADAAPAPVN
+753 QPVKDADAAPAPLN

-786 DETTAAPATETAQ
+786 DEAPTETAQTPVPQDVDSRVDAPAPVGEEASVPAPQSVDETATTPAAETAQ

-806 DSKVDAPAPVSE
+806 DSGVDAPAPVCE
-818 EASAPAPQ
+818 E
-826 SADEAPTAPATET
+826 T
-839 AQAPVPQ
+839 V
-846 DVDSKV
+846 
-852 DAPAPVGEEASA
+852 
-864 PAPQSVDETATTPVA
+864 
-879 ETAQTP
+879 
-885 VPQDIDSE
+885 
-893 VDAPAPVGEE
+893 
-903 AATPAP
+903 TPAP

-924 NASAPATQSADGKV
+924 NASAPATQSADDRV
-938 AEPTSADGATP
+938 AEPTSAGGTTP
-949 ASGVTAPAP
+949 ASDVAAPAP
-958 VPAQNPTTNTVNAPV
+958 VPAQNSTTNTVNAPV

-985 GAANAPKTANVPG
+985 GTANAPG

-1015 PAVNAPAPASTTGTN
+1015 PAVNAPAPASTTGAN

-1045 SGQSSTA
+1045 SGQSSTV

-1059 TTVRPATGAGSV
+1059 TTVRPAAGAGSV
-1071 SAPAPS
+1071 SAQAPS

-1097 VAAGAVAGTAAG
+1097 VAAGAVAGTATG
-1109 QAQPVSAPASTTVS
+1109 QAHPVSAPASTTVS
-1123 APGSAPTIPTESS
+1123 APGSVPTTPTESG
-1136 AASAPTSTT
+1136 AASAPASPAPTT
-1145 PATTTPAS
+1145 PTHVS
-1153 APESGSGTTNDGATA
+1153 APESGSGTTNGGATA

-1189 TQESGET
+1189 TQESGEI
-1196 ASAPSTATTPATQIT
+1196 ASASSTATTPATQIT

-1218 SESDSSSAGGHAT
+1218 SERGSSSAGGRAT
-1231 TPNEGTTHSE
+1231 APNEGTAHSE
-1241 SSGTGSV
+1241 SSGTDSV
-1248 SDVPGAGGT
+1248 SNVLGADGT

-1271 GQESGSAPAQGSGGT
+1271 GQESGSAPVQGSSGGT
-1286 MSPATADTASAVP
+1286 TSPATADTTSAAP
-1299 ESAPAESATT
+1299 EFAPAESATT

-1326 SGDSGSSFGND
+1326 SGDSGSGSGNG

-1367 SAPASSGNTGSSS
+1367 SAPASSGNTDSSS
-1380 ESASSGSANDSTDTP
+1380 ESAPSGSANDGTDTP
-1395 TSETGGTSSETVEAP
+1395 TSETGGTFSEKVEAP

-1417 AVGETGGSGYS
+1417 AVGETGGAGYS
-1428 EGDMPPEPET
+1428 EGNMPPEPET
-1438 TVETETAATEVV
+1438 TVETETDATEVV

-1457 QQSSGSAVTETVDE
+1457 QQTSGSAVTETVDE
-1471 AGSESNTQNSHDDS
+1471 AGSESHTQNSHDDS

-1491 QNTDA
+1491 QNTDT

-1561 EHEHESEPEQLAE
+1561 EPEPESEPEQVAE

-1693 ESRKNSEPRPYNGHS
+1693 ESRKNSEPRPYNGRS

>member
-1 MSSINS
+1 
-7 LVNQKRNKNLIRRTM
+7 
-22 LAAIAGCL
+22 

-175 DAGGTFSFSGVGS
+175 DAGGTFSFSSVGS

-387 DFMNGGETSAQDGGY
+387 DFMNGGETSAQNGGY

-602 ANDDNDAFKNSIRDA
+602 ANDDSDAFKNSIRDA

-661 ADYNSPNAFKAM
+661 VDYNSPNAFKAM

-772 PVGEEASAPAPQSA
+772 PVGEEASAPAPQS
-786 DETTAAPATETAQ
+786 
-799 APVPQDM
+799 
-806 DSKVDAPAPVSE
+806 
-818 EASAPAPQ
+818 
-826 SADEAPTAPATET
+826 
-839 AQAPVPQ
+839 
-846 DVDSKV
+846 
-852 DAPAPVGEEASA
+852 
-864 PAPQSVDETATTPVA
+864 VDETATTPVA

-903 AATPAP
+903 AATHAP
-909 QDVGGKADAPVPASE
+909 QDVGGKADAPVPVSE

-938 AEPTSADGATP
+938 AEPTSAGGATP

-958 VPAQNPTTNTVNAPV
+958 APAQNSTTNTVNAPV

-985 GAANAPKTANVPG
+985 GTANAPKTANVPG

-1015 PAVNAPAPASTTGTN
+1015 PAVNAPAPASTTGAN

-1045 SGQSSTA
+1045 SGQSSTV

-1059 TTVRPATGAGSV
+1059 TTVRPAAGAGSV

-1097 VAAGAVAGTAAG
+1097 VAAGVVADTAAG
-1109 QAQPVSAPASTTVS
+1109 QAQPVSTPASTTVS
-1123 APGSAPTIPTESS
+1123 APGSAPTTPTESG
-1136 AASAPTSTT
+1136 AASAPAS
-1145 PATTTPAS
+1145 PAPTAPTHVS
-1153 APESGSGTTNDGATA
+1153 APESGSGTTNGGATA
-1168 PVVNHEA
+1168 PIVNHEA
-1175 SAPTAPIPATAPAS
+1175 SAPTSPIPATAPAS
-1189 TQESGET
+1189 TQESGEI
-1196 ASAPSTATTPATQIT
+1196 ASASSTATTPVTQIT

-1218 SESDSSSAGGHAT
+1218 SESGSSPAGEHAT
-1231 TPNEGTTHSE
+1231 APNEGTTHSE

-1248 SDVPGAGGT
+1248 SNAPGADGT

-1286 MSPATADTASAVP
+1286 TSPATGDTASDTP
-1299 ESAPAESATT
+1299 ESAPAESATA

-1316 PVSDTGSSEP
+1316 PASDTGSSEP
-1326 SGDSGSSFGND
+1326 SGNSGSSSCNG
-1337 AGSSSGSAPA
+1337 A
-1347 SGESAHAPSGSGS
+1347 GS
-1360 SGSGTSV
+1360 SGSGISV
-1367 SAPASSGNTGSSS
+1367 SAPASSGDTGSTG
-1380 ESASSGSANDSTDTP
+1380 ASGPSGSVNDSTDTP
-1395 TSETGGTSSETVEAP
+1395 TSETGDTSSEKVEAP

-1428 EGDMPPEPET
+1428 EGDTPPEPET

-1457 QQSSGSAVTETVDE
+1457 QQSGSSTVTETVDE
-1471 AGSESNTQNSHDDS
+1471 AGSESHTQNSHDDG

-1491 QNTDA
+1491 QNTDT
-1496 EDVSEPDSA
+1496 EDVPGPDSV

-1561 EHEHESEPEQLAE
+1561 APEPESEPEQVAE

-1693 ESRKNSEPRPYNGHS
+1693 ESRKNSEPRPYNGRS

>member
-1 MSSINS
+1 
-7 LVNQKRNKNLIRRTM
+7 M
-22 LAAIAGCL
+22 LAAVAGCL

-753 QPVKDADAAPAPVN
+753 QPVKDVDAAPAPLN

-772 PVGEEASAPAPQSA
+772 PVG
-786 DETTAAPATETAQ
+786 
-799 APVPQDM
+799 
-806 DSKVDAPAPVSE
+806 E

-864 PAPQSVDETATTPVA
+864 PAPQSVDATATTPIA

-885 VPQDIDSE
+885 VPQDMDSE

-903 AATPAP
+903 AVTPAP

-924 NASAPATQSADGKV
+924 NASAPATQSTDGKV
-938 AEPTSADGATP
+938 AEPTSAGGATP
-949 ASGVTAPAP
+949 ASGVTTPAPA
-958 VPAQNPTTNTVNAPV
+958 PAQNPTTNTVNAPV

-985 GAANAPKTANVPG
+985 GTANAPKTANVPG

-1015 PAVNAPAPASTTGTN
+1015 PAVNTPAPASTTGAN

-1037 TTPAPSTA
+1037 TTPTPSTT
-1045 SGQSSTA
+1045 SGQSSTV

-1059 TTVRPATGAGSV
+1059 AKAKPTTGAGSV

-1077 ASIPTAPVSGG
+1077 ASIPSAPVSGD
-1088 SAGVAVAAG
+1088 SAG
-1097 VAAGAVAGTAAG
+1097 VAAGAVAGTATE
-1109 QAQPVSAPASTTVS
+1109 QAHPVSAPASTTVS
-1123 APGSAPTIPTESS
+1123 APGSVPTTPTESG
-1136 AASAPTSTT
+1136 AASAPASPAPTT
-1145 PATTTPAS
+1145 PTHVS
-1153 APESGSGTTNDGATA
+1153 APESGSGTTNGGATA

-1248 SDVPGAGGT
+1248 SNVPGAGGT

-1326 SGDSGSSFGND
+1326 SGDSGSSFGNG

>member
-1 MSSINS
+1 
-7 LVNQKRNKNLIRRTM
+7 M
-22 LAAIAGCL
+22 LAAVAGCL

-71 EITTMSTADVSR
+71 EITTMSAADVSR

-257 TARSWLQMFWSQCV
+257 TAKSWLQMFWSQCV

-431 SGALNADSYNTDAY
+431 SGALNTDSYNTDAY

-753 QPVKDADAAPAPVN
+753 QPVKDADAAPAPLN

-772 PVGEEASAPAPQSA
+772 PVG
-786 DETTAAPATETAQ
+786 
-799 APVPQDM
+799 
-806 DSKVDAPAPVSE
+806 E

-864 PAPQSVDETATTPVA
+864 PAPQSVDATATTPIA

-885 VPQDIDSE
+885 VPQDMDSE

-903 AATPAP
+903 AVTHAP
-909 QDVGGKADAPVPASE
+909 QDVGDKADAPVPASE

-938 AEPTSADGATP
+938 AEPTSAGGATP

-958 VPAQNPTTNTVNAPV
+958 APAQNPTTNTVNAPV

-985 GAANAPKTANVPG
+985 GTANAPKTANVPG

-1015 PAVNAPAPASTTGTN
+1015 PAVNAPAPGSTTGAN

-1045 SGQSSTA
+1045 SGQSSTV
-1052 PGSGTAP
+1052 PGSGTA
-1059 TTVRPATGAGSV
+1059 T
-1071 SAPAPS
+1071 
-1077 ASIPTAPVSGG
+1077 
-1088 SAGVAVAAG
+1088 
-1097 VAAGAVAGTAAG
+1097 G
-1109 QAQPVSAPASTTVS
+1109 QAHPVSAPASTTVS
-1123 APGSAPTIPTESS
+1123 APGSVPTTPTESG
-1136 AASAPTSTT
+1136 AASAPASPAPTT
-1145 PATTTPAS
+1145 PTHVS
-1153 APESGSGTTNDGATA
+1153 APESGSGTTNGGATA

-1248 SDVPGAGGT
+1248 SNVPGAGGT

-1326 SGDSGSSFGND
+1326 SGDSGSSFGNG
-1337 AGSSSGSAPA
+1337 AGSSSDSAPA
-1347 SGESAHAPSGSGS
+1347 SGESAHVPSGSGS

-1367 SAPASSGNTGSSS
+1367 SAPASSGNTDSSS
-1380 ESASSGSANDSTDTP
+1380 ESAPSGSANDGTDTP
-1395 TSETGGTSSETVEAP
+1395 TSETGGTSSEKVEAP

-1417 AVGETGGSGYS
+1417 AVGETGGAGYS

-1438 TVETETAATEVV
+1438 TVKTETDATEVV

-1457 QQSSGSAVTETVDE
+1457 QQTSGSAVTETVDE
-1471 AGSESNTQNSHDDS
+1471 AGSESHTQNSHDDS

-1491 QNTDA
+1491 QNTDT

-1545 SFTAPEQE
+1545 SFTTPEQE

-1561 EHEHESEPEQLAE
+1561 EPEPESEPEQVAE

-1693 ESRKNSEPRPYNGHS
+1693 ESRKNSEPRPYNGRS

>member
-1 MSSINS
+1 
-7 LVNQKRNKNLIRRTM
+7 
-22 LAAIAGCL
+22 

-753 QPVKDADAAPAPVN
+753 QPVKDVDAAPAPLN

-772 PVGEEASAPAPQSA
+772 PVG
-786 DETTAAPATETAQ
+786 
-799 APVPQDM
+799 
-806 DSKVDAPAPVSE
+806 E

-879 ETAQTP
+879 ETAQP
-885 VPQDIDSE
+885 PIPQDMDSE

-903 AATPAP
+903 AVTPAP

-938 AEPTSADGATP
+938 AEPTSAGGATP
-949 ASGVTAPAP
+949 ASGVTTPAPA
-958 VPAQNPTTNTVNAPV
+958 PAQNPTTNTVNAPV

-985 GAANAPKTANVPG
+985 GTANAPKTANVPG

-1015 PAVNAPAPASTTGTN
+1015 PAVNATAPGSTTGAN

-1045 SGQSSTA
+1045 SGQSSTV

-1059 TTVRPATGAGSV
+1059 TTVRPAAGAGSV
-1071 SAPAPS
+1071 SAQAPS

-1097 VAAGAVAGTAAG
+1097 VAAGAVAGTATG
-1109 QAQPVSAPASTTVS
+1109 QAHPVSAPASTTVS
-1123 APGSAPTIPTESS
+1123 APGSVPTTPTESG
-1136 AASAPTSTT
+1136 AASAPASPAPTT
-1145 PATTTPAS
+1145 PTHVS
-1153 APESGSGTTNDGATA
+1153 APESGSGTTNGGATA

-1248 SDVPGAGGT
+1248 SNVPGAGGT

-1326 SGDSGSSFGND
+1326 SGDSGSS
-1337 AGSSSGSAPA
+1337 AGSSSDSAPA
-1347 SGESAHAPSGSGS
+1347 SGESAHVPSGSGS

-1367 SAPASSGNTGSSS
+1367 SAPASSGNTDSSS

-1457 QQSSGSAVTETVDE
+1457 QQTSGSAVTETVDE
-1471 AGSESNTQNSHDDS
+1471 AGSESHTQNSHDDS

-1491 QNTDA
+1491 QNTDT

-1561 EHEHESEPEQLAE
+1561 EHEHESEPEQVAE
-1574 QKRPPIPEAY
+1574 QKQPPIPEAY

>member
-753 QPVKDADAAPAPVN
+753 QPVKDVDAAPAPLN

-772 PVGEEASAPAPQSA
+772 PVG
-786 DETTAAPATETAQ
+786 
-799 APVPQDM
+799 
-806 DSKVDAPAPVSE
+806 E

-879 ETAQTP
+879 ETAQPP
-885 VPQDIDSE
+885 VPQDMDSE

-903 AATPAP
+903 AVTPAP

-938 AEPTSADGATP
+938 AEPTSAGGATP

-958 VPAQNPTTNTVNAPV
+958 APAQNPTTNTVNAPV

-985 GAANAPKTANVPG
+985 GTANAPKTANVPG

-1015 PAVNAPAPASTTGTN
+1015 PAVNAPAPGSTTGAN

-1045 SGQSSTA
+1045 SGQSSTV

-1059 TTVRPATGAGSV
+1059 TTVRPAAGAGSV
-1071 SAPAPS
+1071 SAPVPS

-1097 VAAGAVAGTAAG
+1097 VAAGAVAGTATG
-1109 QAQPVSAPASTTVS
+1109 QAHPVSAPASTTVS
-1123 APGSAPTIPTESS
+1123 APGSVPTTPTESG
-1136 AASAPTSTT
+1136 AASAPASPAPTT
-1145 PATTTPAS
+1145 PTHVS
-1153 APESGSGTTNDGATA
+1153 APESGSVTTNGGATA

-1196 ASAPSTATTPATQIT
+1196 ASAPSTATTSATQIT

-1231 TPNEGTTHSE
+1231 APSEGTTHSE
-1241 SSGTGSV
+1241 SSGTDSV
-1248 SDVPGAGGT
+1248 SNVPGADGT

-1263 DSAPTSTN
+1263 DSASTSTN

-1326 SGDSGSSFGND
+1326 SGDSGSSFGNG

-1360 SGSGTSV
+1360 SESGTSV
-1367 SAPASSGNTGSSS
+1367 SALTSSGNTGSSS
-1380 ESASSGSANDSTDTP
+1380 ESAPSGSANDGTDTP
-1395 TSETGGTSSETVEAP
+1395 TSETGGTSSEKVEAP

-1417 AVGETGGSGYS
+1417 AVGETGGAGYS

-1491 QNTDA
+1491 QNTDT

-1522 DDAAFDVPIA
+1522 DDATFDVPVA

-1561 EHEHESEPEQLAE
+1561 EHEHESEPEQVAE

-1720 KRDSHGHGKQDKK
+1720 KRDSHGHGNQDKK

>member
-1 MSSINS
+1 
-7 LVNQKRNKNLIRRTM
+7 M
-22 LAAIAGCL
+22 LAAVAGCL

-553 QSVNMFGDKVKDV
+553 QSVNWFGDKVKDV
-566 TPDANNKVQFTIP
+566 TPDVDNKVQFTIP

-602 ANDDNDAFKNSIRDA
+602 ATDDSEGYKNSIRDE
-617 LSAETGS
+617 LSATTGS
-624 AALNKARENEEEQAA
+624 AAMNKARENEAEQAA

-692 DGGHVT
+692 EGGHVT

-733 TRDEEPVPETAETPA
+733 TRDEEPVSETAETPA

-753 QPVKDADAAPAPVN
+753 QPVKDVDAAPAPVS
-767 EDAPA
+767 EDAQAPAPQSVDDAAPAPVGEDTTAPAPQDVDGKADTPAPVGEEGPAPAPQSVDEAPTAPATETTQAPVPQDIDSKTDAPA
-772 PVGEEASAPAPQSA
+772 PAGEEASAPAPQSA
-786 DETTAAPATETAQ
+786 DETATTPSSETAQ
-799 APVPQDM
+799 VPVPQDM
-806 DSKVDAPAPVSE
+806 DGKVEVPAPASE
-818 EASAPAPQ
+818 SASAPAPQ
-826 SADEAPTAPATET
+826 SAGGKAAEPASTG
-839 AQAPVPQ
+839 
-846 DVDSKV
+846 
-852 DAPAPVGEEASA
+852 DATPASG
-864 PAPQSVDETATTPVA
+864 
-879 ETAQTP
+879 
-885 VPQDIDSE
+885 
-893 VDAPAPVGEE
+893 

-909 QDVGGKADAPVPASE
+909 
-924 NASAPATQSADGKV
+924 
-938 AEPTSADGATP
+938 
-949 ASGVTAPAP
+949 
-958 VPAQNPTTNTVNAPV
+958 AQNPAASTVNAPA
-973 QGAAPVSGGTVP
+973 QGAASVSGGAVP
-985 GAANAPKTANVPG
+985 GTANAPKMANAPG
-998 MAANNM
+998 MAANNT
-1004 PASTAPETAAT
+1004 PASTAPETAAA
-1015 PAVNAPAPASTTGTN
+1015 PAVNAQAPASTTGAS

-1045 SGQSSTA
+1045 AGQSSTA
-1052 PGSGTAP
+1052 PVSGTAP
-1059 TTVRPATGAGSV
+1059 ATARPAAGVGSV

-1077 ASIPTAPVSGG
+1077 ASIPSAPVSGG
-1088 SAGVAVAAG
+1088 SAGVA
-1097 VAAGAVAGTAAG
+1097 AGAVAGTVAG

-1123 APGSAPTIPTESS
+1123 APGSAPTTPTESG
-1136 AASAPTSTT
+1136 AASAPASPTT
-1145 PATTTPAS
+1145 PTHAS
-1153 APESGSGTTNDGATA
+1153 APESGSGATA
-1168 PVVNHEA
+1168 PVANPEA
-1175 SAPTAPIPATAPAS
+1175 SAPVAPVSATTPAS
-1189 TQESGET
+1189 TQEGGETAPAPTT
-1196 ASAPSTATTPATQIT
+1196 ASAPATT
-1211 PETASAP
+1211 ETASAP
-1218 SESDSSSAGGHAT
+1218 SESSAPSAGEHAT
-1231 TPNEGTTHSE
+1231 APTEGNTHSE

-1248 SDVPGAGGT
+1248 SNNQGSDGT

-1263 DSAPTSTN
+1263 DGAPTSTN
-1271 GQESGSAPAQGSGGT
+1271 GQESGSAPTPSGSGT
-1286 MSPATADTASAVP
+1286 MGSGAGETASTVP
-1299 ESAPAESATT
+1299 ESAPAESAAT
-1309 TNVATPA
+1309 TNVAAPA
-1316 PVSDTGSSEP
+1316 HVSETGSSEP
-1326 SGDSGSSFGND
+1326 SGGSGNGS
-1337 AGSSSGSAPA
+1337 GSSSGSAPA
-1347 SGESAHAPSGSGS
+1347 SGESTHAPSGSGS

-1367 SAPASSGNTGSSS
+1367 SAPASSGDTGSSS
-1380 ESASSGSANDSTDTP
+1380 ESAPSGSANDSTDTP
-1395 TSETGGTSSETVEAP
+1395 TSETGSTSSEKVEAP

-1457 QQSSGSAVTETVDE
+1457 QQSGGSTVTETVDE
-1471 AGSESNTQNSHDDS
+1471 AGSESHTQNSHDDS
-1485 ENYSGG
+1485 EDYSGG
-1491 QNTDA
+1491 QDTDT
-1496 EDVSEPDSA
+1496 EDVPEPDFA
-1505 DEPDT
+1505 DESDT

-1553 MAEPEPVA
+1553 MAEPEPVT
-1561 EHEHESEPEQLAE
+1561 EPEPESEPERVEE

-1667 KARSIE
+1667 KARNIE

-1681 LDADYRRSQARQ
+1681 LDADYRRSRARQ
-1693 ESRKNSEPRPYNGHS
+1693 ESRKNSEQRPYNGRS
-1708 NGQPHFQRYDDQ
+1708 NDQPHFQRYDDQ
-1720 KRDSHGHGKQDKK
+1720 KRDSHGHGKQDKR

-1739 MGDYKRK
+1739 MGDYKR
-1746 R
+1746 RR

>member
-733 TRDEEPVPETAETPA
+733 TRDEETASETAETPA

-753 QPVKDADAAPAPVN
+753 QPVKDVDAAPAPLN

-772 PVGEEASAPAPQSA
+772 PVG
-786 DETTAAPATETAQ
+786 
-799 APVPQDM
+799 
-806 DSKVDAPAPVSE
+806 E

-852 DAPAPVGEEASA
+852 DAHAPVGEEASA
-864 PAPQSVDETATTPVA
+864 PAPQSVDATATTPVA

-885 VPQDIDSE
+885 VPQDMDSE
-893 VDAPAPVGEE
+893 VDAPASIGEK

-909 QDVGGKADAPVPASE
+909 QDVGDKADAPVPASE

-938 AEPTSADGATP
+938 AEPTSAGGATP
-949 ASGVTAPAP
+949 APGVTAPTAA
-958 VPAQNPTTNTVNAPV
+958 PAQNPTTNTVNAPV
-973 QGAAPVSGGTVP
+973 QGTAPVSGGTVP

-1123 APGSAPTIPTESS
+1123 APGSAPTIPTESG

-1175 SAPTAPIPATAPAS
+1175 SVPTAPIPATAPAS
-1189 TQESGET
+1189 TQESGEI

-1211 PETASAP
+1211 LETASAP
-1218 SESDSSSAGGHAT
+1218 SESGSSRAGGHETA
-1231 TPNEGTTHSE
+1231 PNEGTAHSE
-1241 SSGTGSV
+1241 SSGTDSV
-1248 SDVPGAGGT
+1248 SNVPGTDGT

-1271 GQESGSAPAQGSGGT
+1271 GQESGSAPVQGSSGGT
-1286 MSPATADTASAVP
+1286 TSPATADTTSAAP
-1299 ESAPAESATT
+1299 EFAPAESATT

-1326 SGDSGSSFGND
+1326 SGDSGSGSGNG

-1367 SAPASSGNTGSSS
+1367 SAPTSSGNTGSSS
-1380 ESASSGSANDSTDTP
+1380 ESAPSGSANDGTDTP
-1395 TSETGGTSSETVEAP
+1395 TSETGGTSSEKVEAP

-1417 AVGETGGSGYS
+1417 AVGETGGAGYS

-1491 QNTDA
+1491 QNTDT

-1561 EHEHESEPEQLAE
+1561 EPEHESEPEQVAE

-1693 ESRKNSEPRPYNGHS
+1693 EFRKNSEPRPYDGHS

-1739 MGDYKRK
+1739 MDDYKRK

>member
-1 MSSINS
+1 
-7 LVNQKRNKNLIRRTM
+7 M
-22 LAAIAGCL
+22 LAAVAGCL

-753 QPVKDADAAPAPVN
+753 QPVKDVDAAPAPLN

-772 PVGEEASAPAPQSA
+772 PVG
-786 DETTAAPATETAQ
+786 
-799 APVPQDM
+799 
-806 DSKVDAPAPVSE
+806 E

-864 PAPQSVDETATTPVA
+864 PAPQSVDATATTPIA

-885 VPQDIDSE
+885 VPQDMDSE

-903 AATPAP
+903 AVTHAP
-909 QDVGGKADAPVPASE
+909 QDVGDKADAPVPASE

-938 AEPTSADGATP
+938 AEPTSAGGATP

-958 VPAQNPTTNTVNAPV
+958 APAQNPTTNTVNAPV

-985 GAANAPKTANVPG
+985 GTANPPKTANVPG

-1015 PAVNAPAPASTTGTN
+1015 PAVNAPAPGSTTGAN

-1045 SGQSSTA
+1045 SGQSSTV

-1059 TTVRPATGAGSV
+1059 TTVRPAAGAGSV
-1071 SAPAPS
+1071 SAQAPS

-1097 VAAGAVAGTAAG
+1097 VAAGAVAGTATG
-1109 QAQPVSAPASTTVS
+1109 QAHPVSAPASTTVS
-1123 APGSAPTIPTESS
+1123 APGSVPTTPTESG
-1136 AASAPTSTT
+1136 AASAPASPAPTT
-1145 PATTTPAS
+1145 PTHVS
-1153 APESGSGTTNDGATA
+1153 APESGSGTTNGGATA
-1168 PVVNHEA
+1168 PAVNHEA

-1248 SDVPGAGGT
+1248 SNVPGAGGT

-1326 SGDSGSSFGND
+1326 SGDSGSSFGNG

-1347 SGESAHAPSGSGS
+1347 SGENAHAPSGSGS
-1360 SGSGTSV
+1360 SGSGTSE
-1367 SAPASSGNTGSSS
+1367 SAPASSGDTGSTG
-1380 ESASSGSANDSTDTP
+1380 ASCPSGSVNDSTNTP
-1395 TSETGGTSSETVEAP
+1395 TSETGSTSSEKVEAP

-1417 AVGETGGSGYS
+1417 AVGETGGTGYS

-1457 QQSSGSAVTETVDE
+1457 QQTSGSAVTETVDE
-1471 AGSESNTQNSHDDS
+1471 AGSESHTQNSHDDS

-1491 QNTDA
+1491 QNTDT

-1561 EHEHESEPEQLAE
+1561 EPEPESEPEQVAE

-1693 ESRKNSEPRPYNGHS
+1693 EFRKNSEPRPYDGHS

>member
-1 MSSINS
+1 
-7 LVNQKRNKNLIRRTM
+7 
-22 LAAIAGCL
+22 

-370 GKNIGKANGVE
+370 GKNIGKANGIE

-457 HLDDDAH
+457 HIDDDAH

-753 QPVKDADAAPAPVN
+753 QPVKDTDAAAPAPVN

-772 PVGEEASAPAPQSA
+772 PVG
-786 DETTAAPATETAQ
+786 
-799 APVPQDM
+799 
-806 DSKVDAPAPVSE
+806 E

-852 DAPAPVGEEASA
+852 DAPVPVGEEASA
-864 PAPQSVDETATTPVA
+864 PAPQNVDETATTPA
-879 ETAQTP
+879 TETAQAP
-885 VPQDIDSE
+885 VPQDMDSK

-903 AATPAP
+903 AATLAP
-909 QDVGGKADAPVPASE
+909 QDVGGKADAPVPANE
-924 NASAPATQSADGKV
+924 NASASATQSADGKV

-949 ASGVTAPAP
+949 ASGVTAPTPA
-958 VPAQNPTTNTVNAPV
+958 PAQNPTTNTVNAPA

-985 GAANAPKTANVPG
+985 GTANAPKTANVPG
-998 MAANNM
+998 MAASNM

-1015 PAVNAPAPASTTGTN
+1015 PVANAPAPASNTGTS

-1037 TTPAPSTA
+1037 TSPAPSTA
-1045 SGQSSTA
+1045 SGQSSTV

-1059 TTVRPATGAGSV
+1059 TTVRPAAGAGSV

-1109 QAQPVSAPASTTVS
+1109 QAQPVSTPASTTVS
-1123 APGSAPTIPTESS
+1123 APGSAPTTPTESG
-1136 AASAPTSTT
+1136 AASAPASPS
-1145 PATTTPAS
+1145 PAAPTHVS

-1196 ASAPSTATTPATQIT
+1196 ASAPSTATTHATQIT

-1218 SESDSSSAGGHAT
+1218 SESGSSPAGGHAT
-1231 TPNEGTTHSE
+1231 APNEGTTHSE

-1248 SDVPGAGGT
+1248 SNAPSADGT

-1271 GQESGSAPAQGSGGT
+1271 GQGSGGT
-1286 MSPATADTASAVP
+1286 TSPATADTTSAVP

-1316 PVSDTGSSEP
+1316 PASDTGSSEP
-1326 SGDSGSSFGND
+1326 SGSSGSSSDNS

-1367 SAPASSGNTGSSS
+1367 SAPTSSGDTGSSS
-1380 ESASSGSANDSTDTP
+1380 ESAPSGSVNDSTDTP
-1395 TSETGGTSSETVEAP
+1395 TSETAGTSSEKVEAP

-1457 QQSSGSAVTETVDE
+1457 QQSGGSTVTETVDE

-1485 ENYSGG
+1485 ESYSGG
-1491 QNTDA
+1491 QNTDT

-1561 EHEHESEPEQLAE
+1561 EPESEPEQVAE

-1598 GTVESDSL
+1598 GTVESDSF

-1693 ESRKNSEPRPYNGHS
+1693 ESRKNSEPRHYNERS
-1708 NGQPHFQRYDDQ
+1708 NDQPHFQRYDDQ
-1720 KRDSHGHGKQDKK
+1720 KRDSHGHGKQDKR

-1739 MGDYKRK
+1739 MGDYKR
-1746 R
+1746 RR

>member
-1 MSSINS
+1 
-7 LVNQKRNKNLIRRTM
+7 M

-733 TRDEEPVPETAETPA
+733 TRDEETASETAETPA

-753 QPVKDADAAPAPVN
+753 QPVKDVDAAPAPLN

-772 PVGEEASAPAPQSA
+772 PVG
-786 DETTAAPATETAQ
+786 
-799 APVPQDM
+799 
-806 DSKVDAPAPVSE
+806 E

-852 DAPAPVGEEASA
+852 DAHAPVGEEASA
-864 PAPQSVDETATTPVA
+864 PAPQSVDATATTPVA

-885 VPQDIDSE
+885 VPQDMDSE
-893 VDAPAPVGEE
+893 VDAPASIGEK

-909 QDVGGKADAPVPASE
+909 QDVGDKADAPVPASE

-938 AEPTSADGATP
+938 AEPTSAGGATP
-949 ASGVTAPAP
+949 APGVTAPTAA
-958 VPAQNPTTNTVNAPV
+958 PAQNPTTNTVNAPV
-973 QGAAPVSGGTVP
+973 QGTAPVSGGTVP

-1123 APGSAPTIPTESS
+1123 APGSAPTIPTESG

-1175 SAPTAPIPATAPAS
+1175 SVPTAPIPATAPAS
-1189 TQESGET
+1189 TQESGEI

-1211 PETASAP
+1211 LETASAP
-1218 SESDSSSAGGHAT
+1218 SESGSSRAGGHETA
-1231 TPNEGTTHSE
+1231 PNEGTAHSE
-1241 SSGTGSV
+1241 SSGTDSV
-1248 SDVPGAGGT
+1248 SNVPGTDGT

-1271 GQESGSAPAQGSGGT
+1271 GQESGSAPVQGSSGGT
-1286 MSPATADTASAVP
+1286 TSPATADTTSAAP
-1299 ESAPAESATT
+1299 EFAPAESATT

-1326 SGDSGSSFGND
+1326 SGDSGSGSGNG

-1367 SAPASSGNTGSSS
+1367 SAPTSSGNTGSSS
-1380 ESASSGSANDSTDTP
+1380 ESAPSGSANDGTDTP
-1395 TSETGGTSSETVEAP
+1395 TSETGGTSSEKVEAP

-1417 AVGETGGSGYS
+1417 AVGETGGAGYS
-1428 EGDMPPEPET
+1428 EGNMPPEPET

-1491 QNTDA
+1491 QNTDT

-1561 EHEHESEPEQLAE
+1561 EPEHESEPEQVAE

-1693 ESRKNSEPRPYNGHS
+1693 EFRKNSEPRPYDGHS

-1739 MGDYKRK
+1739 MDDYKRK

>member
-1 MSSINS
+1 
-7 LVNQKRNKNLIRRTM
+7 
-22 LAAIAGCL
+22 

-112 LICCHIISYLINIA
+112 LICCHIISYLINLA

-370 GKNIGKANGVE
+370 GKSIGKANGVE

-431 SGALNADSYNTDAY
+431 SGALNTDSYNTDAY

-602 ANDDNDAFKNSIRDA
+602 ANDENDAFKNSIRDA

-753 QPVKDADAAPAPVN
+753 QPVKDADAAPAPVS
-767 EDAPA
+767 EDAQVPAPQSVDDAAPA
-772 PVGEEASAPAPQSA
+772 PVGEDTTAPAPQDADGKADTPAPVGEEGPTPAPQSA
-786 DETTAAPATETAQ
+786 DETAAAPTTENAQAPVPQDVDNKVDAPAPVGEDASAPAPKSVDETTPTPATETAQ
-799 APVPQDM
+799 TPVPQDM
-806 DSKVDAPAPVSE
+806 DSKVDVPAP
-818 EASAPAPQ
+818 
-826 SADEAPTAPATET
+826 TGET
-839 AQAPVPQ
+839 
-846 DVDSKV
+846 
-852 DAPAPVGEEASA
+852 
-864 PAPQSVDETATTPVA
+864 
-879 ETAQTP
+879 
-885 VPQDIDSE
+885 
-893 VDAPAPVGEE
+893 
-903 AATPAP
+903 
-909 QDVGGKADAPVPASE
+909 
-924 NASAPATQSADGKV
+924 ASAPATQSADGKV
-938 AEPTSADGATP
+938 AEPTSAGGATP
-949 ASGVTAPAP
+949 ASGATAPTPA
-958 VPAQNPTTNTVNAPV
+958 PAQNPATNTVNAPA
-973 QGAAPVSGGTVP
+973 QGAAQGSGNTVP
-985 GAANAPKTANVPG
+985 GTANAPKMANAPG
-998 MAANNM
+998 TAANNT

-1015 PAVNAPAPASTTGTN
+1015 PAVNAPAPASTTGTS

-1037 TTPAPSTA
+1037 TNPAPSTA
-1045 SGQSSTA
+1045 AGQGSTV

-1059 TTVRPATGAGSV
+1059 ATARPAAGAGSV
-1071 SAPAPS
+1071 SAPGPS
-1077 ASIPTAPVSGG
+1077 ASIPTAPTSGG
-1088 SAGVAVAAG
+1088 SAGAAVAGG
-1097 VAAGAVAGTAAG
+1097 VAAGAVAGTVAG

-1123 APGSAPTIPTESS
+1123 APGSAPTTPTENG
-1136 AASAPTSTT
+1136 AASAPVSTT
-1145 PATTTPAS
+1145 PAAPTHAS
-1153 APESGSGTTNDGATA
+1153 VPESGSGTTNDSAAA
-1168 PVVNHEA
+1168 PV
-1175 SAPTAPIPATAPAS
+1175 APISATAPAS
-1189 TQESGET
+1189 TQESGEI
-1196 ASAPSTATTPATQIT
+1196 ASAPSTATTPVTQIT
-1211 PETASAP
+1211 PETASVP
-1218 SESDSSSAGGHAT
+1218 SESGSSPAGGHAT
-1231 TPNEGTTHSE
+1231 APNEGTTHSE

-1248 SDVPGAGGT
+1248 SNAPGADGT

-1286 MSPATADTASAVP
+1286 TSPASVDTTSAAP

-1326 SGDSGSSFGND
+1326 SGDSGSSSGNG
-1337 AGSSSGSAPA
+1337 A
-1347 SGESAHAPSGSGS
+1347 GS

-1367 SAPASSGNTGSSS
+1367 SAPASSGNTGSTGA
-1380 ESASSGSANDSTDTP
+1380 SAPSGSANDSTDTP
-1395 TSETGGTSSETVEAP
+1395 ASETGGTSSEKVEAP

-1457 QQSSGSAVTETVDE
+1457 QQSGSSTVTETVDE
-1471 AGSESNTQNSHDDS
+1471 AGSESHTQNSHDDS

-1491 QNTDA
+1491 QNTDT

-1516 TEFDAT
+1516 TEFDST

-1561 EHEHESEPEQLAE
+1561 KPEPESEPEQVAE

-1693 ESRKNSEPRPYNGHS
+1693 ESRKNSEPRPYNGRS

-1720 KRDSHGHGKQDKK
+1720 KRDSHGNGKQDKK

>member
-1 MSSINS
+1 
-7 LVNQKRNKNLIRRTM
+7 
-22 LAAIAGCL
+22 

-52 TVIAK
+52 TVVAK

-89 SGNNIGNFFI
+89 NGNNIGNFFI

-112 LICCHIISYLINIA
+112 LICCHIISYLINLA
-126 HGEKVESIPKLIWN
+126 HGEKVESVPKLIWN

-150 GKTFL
+150 GKTLL

-257 TARSWLQMFWSQCV
+257 TAKSWLQMFWSQCV

-348 VFGGV
+348 VFGDV
-353 ASVAGHVAGVGK
+353 ASVAGHIAGVGK

-431 SGALNADSYNTDAY
+431 SGALNTDSYNTDAY
-445 KQVLEDKLRSAG
+445 KQALEDKLRSAG

-484 EKNRVSEKSEFEIG
+484 EKNRVSEKSEFKIG

-617 LSAETGS
+617 LSVETGC

-653 DMMNPDSN
+653 DIMNPDSN

-692 DGGHVT
+692 DGGHIT

-753 QPVKDADAAPAPVN
+753 QPVKDVDAAPAPLN

-772 PVGEEASAPAPQSA
+772 PVG
-786 DETTAAPATETAQ
+786 
-799 APVPQDM
+799 
-806 DSKVDAPAPVSE
+806 E

-846 DVDSKV
+846 DM
-852 DAPAPVGEEASA
+852 
-864 PAPQSVDETATTPVA
+864 
-879 ETAQTP
+879 
-885 VPQDIDSE
+885 DSE

-903 AATPAP
+903 AVTHAP
-909 QDVGGKADAPVPASE
+909 QDVGDKADAPVPASE

-938 AEPTSADGATP
+938 AEPTSAGGATP

-958 VPAQNPTTNTVNAPV
+958 APAQNPTTNTVNAPV

-985 GAANAPKTANVPG
+985 GTANAPKTANVPG

-1015 PAVNAPAPASTTGTN
+1015 PAVNATAPGSTTGAN

-1037 TTPAPSTA
+1037 TTPATSTA
-1045 SGQSSTA
+1045 SGQSSTV

-1059 TTVRPATGAGSV
+1059 TTVRPAAGAGSV

-1123 APGSAPTIPTESS
+1123 APGSAPTIPTESG

-1175 SAPTAPIPATAPAS
+1175 SVPTAPIPATAPAS
-1189 TQESGET
+1189 TQESGE
-1196 ASAPSTATTPATQIT
+1196 I
-1211 PETASAP
+1211 ASAP
-1218 SESDSSSAGGHAT
+1218 SESGSSRAGGHETA
-1231 TPNEGTTHSE
+1231 PNEGTAHSE
-1241 SSGTGSV
+1241 SSGTDSV
-1248 SDVPGAGGT
+1248 SNVPGTDGT

-1286 MSPATADTASAVP
+1286 TSPANADTASAAP
-1299 ESAPAESATT
+1299 ESAPAESAAT

-1326 SGDSGSSFGND
+1326 SGDSGSSFGNG

-1347 SGESAHAPSGSGS
+1347 SGESALAPSGSGS

-1380 ESASSGSANDSTDTP
+1380 ESAPSGSANDGTDTP
-1395 TSETGGTSSETVEAP
+1395 TSETGGTSSEKVEAP

-1417 AVGETGGSGYS
+1417 AVGETGGAGYS

-1457 QQSSGSAVTETVDE
+1457 QQTSGSAVTETVDE

-1491 QNTDA
+1491 QNTDT

-1561 EHEHESEPEQLAE
+1561 EPEHESEPEQVAE

>member
-1 MSSINS
+1 
-7 LVNQKRNKNLIRRTM
+7 M

-431 SGALNADSYNTDAY
+431 SGALNTDSYNTDAY

-786 DETTAAPATETAQ
+786 DE
-799 APVPQDM
+799 
-806 DSKVDAPAPVSE
+806 
-818 EASAPAPQ
+818 
-826 SADEAPTAPATET
+826 APTAPATET

-864 PAPQSVDETATTPVA
+864 PAPQSVDATATTPIA
-879 ETAQTP
+879 ETARTP
-885 VPQDIDSE
+885 VPQDMDSE

-903 AATPAP
+903 AVTHAP
-909 QDVGGKADAPVPASE
+909 QDVGDKADAPVPASE

-938 AEPTSADGATP
+938 AEPTSAGGATP

-958 VPAQNPTTNTVNAPV
+958 APAQNPTTNTVNAPV

-985 GAANAPKTANVPG
+985 GTANAPKTANVPG

-1015 PAVNAPAPASTTGTN
+1015 PAVNAPAPGSTTGAN

-1045 SGQSSTA
+1045 SGQSSTV

-1059 TTVRPATGAGSV
+1059 TTVRPAAGAGSV
-1071 SAPAPS
+1071 SAQAPS

-1097 VAAGAVAGTAAG
+1097 VAAGAVAGTATG
-1109 QAQPVSAPASTTVS
+1109 QAHPVSAPASTTVS
-1123 APGSAPTIPTESS
+1123 APGSVPTTPTESG
-1136 AASAPTSTT
+1136 AASAPASPAPTT
-1145 PATTTPAS
+1145 PTHVS
-1153 APESGSGTTNDGATA
+1153 APESGSGTTNGGATA

-1248 SDVPGAGGT
+1248 SNVPGAGGT

-1561 EHEHESEPEQLAE
+1561 EPEHESEPEQVAE

-1720 KRDSHGHGKQDKK
+1720 KRDSHDHGKQDKR
-1733 HNPFSG
+1733 HNPFGG

>member
-1 MSSINS
+1 
-7 LVNQKRNKNLIRRTM
+7 M
-22 LAAIAGCL
+22 LAAVAGCL

-602 ANDDNDAFKNSIRDA
+602 ANDDNNAFKNSIRDA

-718 GNDQDGKNSQATCTF
+718 GNDQDGKNSRATCTF

-753 QPVKDADAAPAPVN
+753 QPVKDVDAAPAPLN

-772 PVGEEASAPAPQSA
+772 PVG
-786 DETTAAPATETAQ
+786 
-799 APVPQDM
+799 
-806 DSKVDAPAPVSE
+806 E

-864 PAPQSVDETATTPVA
+864 PAPQSVDATATTPIA

-885 VPQDIDSE
+885 VPQDMDSE

-903 AATPAP
+903 AVTHAP
-909 QDVGGKADAPVPASE
+909 QDVGDKADAPVPASE

-938 AEPTSADGATP
+938 AEPTSAGGATP

-958 VPAQNPTTNTVNAPV
+958 APAQNPTTNTVNAPV

-985 GAANAPKTANVPG
+985 GTANAPKTANVPG

-1015 PAVNAPAPASTTGTN
+1015 PAVNAPAPGSTTGAN

-1045 SGQSSTA
+1045 SGQSSTV

-1059 TTVRPATGAGSV
+1059 TTVRPAAGAGSV
-1071 SAPAPS
+1071 SAQTPS

-1097 VAAGAVAGTAAG
+1097 VAAGAVAGTATG
-1109 QAQPVSAPASTTVS
+1109 QAHPVSAPASTTVS
-1123 APGSAPTIPTESS
+1123 APGSVPTTPTESG
-1136 AASAPTSTT
+1136 AASAPASPAPTT
-1145 PATTTPAS
+1145 PTHVS
-1153 APESGSGTTNDGATA
+1153 APESGSGTTNGGATT

-1248 SDVPGAGGT
+1248 SNVPGAGGT

-1326 SGDSGSSFGND
+1326 SGDSGSSFGNG

-1347 SGESAHAPSGSGS
+1347 SGESAHAPYGSGS

-1367 SAPASSGNTGSSS
+1367 SAPASSGNTDSSS

-1438 TVETETAATEVV
+1438 TVKTETAATEVV

-1457 QQSSGSAVTETVDE
+1457 QQTSGSAVTETVDE
-1471 AGSESNTQNSHDDS
+1471 AGSESHTQNSHDDS

-1491 QNTDA
+1491 QNTDT

-1561 EHEHESEPEQLAE
+1561 EHEHESEPEQVAE

>member
-1 MSSINS
+1 
-7 LVNQKRNKNLIRRTM
+7 M

-733 TRDEEPVPETAETPA
+733 TRDEETASETAETPA

-753 QPVKDADAAPAPVN
+753 QPVKDVDAAPAPLN

-772 PVGEEASAPAPQSA
+772 PVG
-786 DETTAAPATETAQ
+786 
-799 APVPQDM
+799 
-806 DSKVDAPAPVSE
+806 E

-852 DAPAPVGEEASA
+852 DAHAPVGEEASA
-864 PAPQSVDETATTPVA
+864 PAPQSVDATATTPIA

-885 VPQDIDSE
+885 VPQDMDSE

-903 AATPAP
+903 AVTHAP
-909 QDVGGKADAPVPASE
+909 QDVGDKADAPVPASE

-938 AEPTSADGATP
+938 AEPTSAGGATP
-949 ASGVTAPAP
+949 VSGVTAPAP
-958 VPAQNPTTNTVNAPV
+958 APAQNPTTNTVNAPV

-985 GAANAPKTANVPG
+985 GTANAPKTANVPG

-1015 PAVNAPAPASTTGTN
+1015 PAVNAPAPGSTTGAN

-1045 SGQSSTA
+1045 SGQSSTV

-1059 TTVRPATGAGSV
+1059 TTVRPAAGAGSV
-1071 SAPAPS
+1071 SAQAPS

-1097 VAAGAVAGTAAG
+1097 VAAGAVAGTATG
-1109 QAQPVSAPASTTVS
+1109 QAHPVSAPASTTVS
-1123 APGSAPTIPTESS
+1123 APGSVPTTPTESG
-1136 AASAPTSTT
+1136 AASAPASPAPTT
-1145 PATTTPAS
+1145 PTHVS
-1153 APESGSGTTNDGATA
+1153 APESGSGTTNGGATA

-1248 SDVPGAGGT
+1248 SNVPGAGGT

-1326 SGDSGSSFGND
+1326 SGDSGSSFGNG

-1367 SAPASSGNTGSSS
+1367 SAPASSGNTDSSS

-1438 TVETETAATEVV
+1438 TVKTETAATEVV

-1457 QQSSGSAVTETVDE
+1457 QQTSGSAVTETVDE
-1471 AGSESNTQNSHDDS
+1471 AGSESHTQNSHDDS

-1491 QNTDA
+1491 QNTDT

-1561 EHEHESEPEQLAE
+1561 EHEHESEPEQVAE

-1693 ESRKNSEPRPYNGHS
+1693 ESRKNSEPRPYNGRS

-1720 KRDSHGHGKQDKK
+1720 KRDSQGHGKQNKRN
-1733 HNPFSG
+1733 NPFSG
-1739 MGDYKRK
+1739 MDDYKRK

>member
-1 MSSINS
+1 
-7 LVNQKRNKNLIRRTM
+7 
-22 LAAIAGCL
+22 

-175 DAGGTFSFSGVGS
+175 DAGGTFSFSSVGS

-733 TRDEEPVPETAETPA
+733 TRDEETVPETAETPA

-753 QPVKDADAAPAPVN
+753 QPVKDMDAAAPAPVS

-772 PVGEEASAPAPQSA
+772 PVDEEAS
-786 DETTAAPATETAQ
+786 T
-799 APVPQDM
+799 
-806 DSKVDAPAPVSE
+806 
-818 EASAPAPQ
+818 PAPQ

-846 DVDSKV
+846 DVDSRV
-852 DAPAPVGEEASA
+852 DAPAPVGEEASV
-864 PAPQSVDETATTPVA
+864 PAPQSVDETATTPAA
-879 ETAQTP
+879 ETAQAP
-885 VPQDIDSE
+885 VPQDMDSG

-903 AATPAP
+903 TVTPAP

-938 AEPTSADGATP
+938 AEPTSAGGATP
-949 ASGVTAPAP
+949 APGVTAPTAA
-958 VPAQNPTTNTVNAPV
+958 PAQNHTTSTVNAPV
-973 QGAAPVSGGTVP
+973 QGTAPVSGGTVP
-985 GAANAPKTANVPG
+985 GTANAPKTANVPG

-1045 SGQSSTA
+1045 SGQSSTV

-1059 TTVRPATGAGSV
+1059 TTVRPAAGAGSV

-1077 ASIPTAPVSGG
+1077 ASIPTAPVSGS
-1088 SAGVAVAAG
+1088 SAGVAAAAG

-1109 QAQPVSAPASTTVS
+1109 QAQPVSTPASTTVS
-1123 APGSAPTIPTESS
+1123 APGSVPTTPTESG
-1136 AASAPTSTT
+1136 AASAPASPVPTT
-1145 PATTTPAS
+1145 PTHVST
-1153 APESGSGTTNDGATA
+1153 PESGSGTTNGGATA

-1196 ASAPSTATTPATQIT
+1196 APAPSSATTPATQIT

-1218 SESDSSSAGGHAT
+1218 SESNAPSAGGDAT
-1231 TPNEGTTHSE
+1231 APNEGTAHSE
-1241 SSGTGSV
+1241 SSGTGGV
-1248 SDVPGAGGT
+1248 SNVPGADSA

-1263 DSAPTSTN
+1263 DSAPTSIN

-1286 MSPATADTASAVP
+1286 TSPATADTASAAP
-1299 ESAPAESATT
+1299 ESAPAESVTT
-1309 TNVATPA
+1309 TNVATLAPA
-1316 PVSDTGSSEP
+1316 SDTGSSEP
-1326 SGDSGSSFGND
+1326 SGNS
-1337 AGSSSGSAPA
+1337 GSSSGNGA
-1347 SGESAHAPSGSGS
+1347 GS

-1367 SAPASSGNTGSSS
+1367 SAPASSGNIGSSS
-1380 ESASSGSANDSTDTP
+1380 ESAPSGSVNDSTDTP
-1395 TSETGGTSSETVEAP
+1395 TSETGGTSSEKVEAP

-1438 TVETETAATEVV
+1438 TVKTETAATEVV

-1457 QQSSGSAVTETVDE
+1457 QQSGSSTVTETVDE
-1471 AGSESNTQNSHDDS
+1471 AGSESHTQNSHDDS
-1485 ENYSGG
+1485 ENYSDG
-1491 QNTDA
+1491 QNTDT
-1496 EDVSEPDSA
+1496 EDVPEPDSA

-1561 EHEHESEPEQLAE
+1561 EPEPESEPEQVAE

-1638 YAPFVV
+1638 YTPFVV

-1693 ESRKNSEPRPYNGHS
+1693 ESRKNSEPRPYNGRS

>member
-1 MSSINS
+1 
-7 LVNQKRNKNLIRRTM
+7 
-22 LAAIAGCL
+22 

-431 SGALNADSYNTDAY
+431 SGALNTDSYNTDAY

-753 QPVKDADAAPAPVN
+753 QPVKDVDAAPAPLN

-772 PVGEEASAPAPQSA
+772 PVGEEASAPAPQS
-786 DETTAAPATETAQ
+786 T
-799 APVPQDM
+799 
-806 DSKVDAPAPVSE
+806 
-818 EASAPAPQ
+818 
-826 SADEAPTAPATET
+826 DEAPTAPATET

-864 PAPQSVDETATTPVA
+864 PAPQSVDATATTPIA

-885 VPQDIDSE
+885 VPQDMDSE
-893 VDAPAPVGEE
+893 VDAPAPIGEE
-903 AATPAP
+903 AVTHAP
-909 QDVGGKADAPVPASE
+909 QDVGDKADAPVPASE

-938 AEPTSADGATP
+938 AEPTSAGGATP

-958 VPAQNPTTNTVNAPV
+958 APAQNPTTNTVNAPV

-985 GAANAPKTANVPG
+985 GTANPPKTANVPG

-1015 PAVNAPAPASTTGTN
+1015 PAVNAPAPGSTTGAN

-1045 SGQSSTA
+1045 SGQSSTV

-1059 TTVRPATGAGSV
+1059 TTVRPAAGAGSV
-1071 SAPAPS
+1071 SAQAPS

-1097 VAAGAVAGTAAG
+1097 VAAGAVAGTATG
-1109 QAQPVSAPASTTVS
+1109 QAHPVSAPASTTVS
-1123 APGSAPTIPTESS
+1123 APGSVPTTPTESG
-1136 AASAPTSTT
+1136 AASAPASPAPTT
-1145 PATTTPAS
+1145 PTHVS
-1153 APESGSGTTNDGATA
+1153 APESGSGTTNGGATA

-1516 TEFDAT
+1516 MEFDAT

-1561 EHEHESEPEQLAE
+1561 EPEPESETEQVAE

-1681 LDADYRRSQARQ
+1681 LDADYRGSQARQ

>member
-1 MSSINS
+1 
-7 LVNQKRNKNLIRRTM
+7 M
-22 LAAIAGCL
+22 LAAVAGCL

-112 LICCHIISYLINIA
+112 LICCHIISYLINLA

-175 DAGGTFSFSGVGS
+175 DAGGTFSFSSVGS

-257 TARSWLQMFWSQCV
+257 TAKSWLQMFWSQCV

-772 PVGEEASAPAPQSA
+772 PVGEEASAPAPQS
-786 DETTAAPATETAQ
+786 
-799 APVPQDM
+799 
-806 DSKVDAPAPVSE
+806 
-818 EASAPAPQ
+818 
-826 SADEAPTAPATET
+826 
-839 AQAPVPQ
+839 
-846 DVDSKV
+846 
-852 DAPAPVGEEASA
+852 
-864 PAPQSVDETATTPVA
+864 VDETATTPVA

-909 QDVGGKADAPVPASE
+909 QNVGGKADAPVPASE

-938 AEPTSADGATP
+938 AEPTSAGGATP

-958 VPAQNPTTNTVNAPV
+958 APAQNSTTNTVNAPV

-985 GAANAPKTANVPG
+985 GTANAPKTANVPG

-1015 PAVNAPAPASTTGTN
+1015 PAVNAPAPASTTGAN

-1045 SGQSSTA
+1045 SGQSSTV

-1059 TTVRPATGAGSV
+1059 AMVRPAAGAGSV

-1109 QAQPVSAPASTTVS
+1109 QAQPVSTPAYTTVS
-1123 APGSAPTIPTESS
+1123 APGSTPTTPTESGT
-1136 AASAPTSTT
+1136 ASAPASTT
-1145 PATTTPAS
+1145 PAAPTHVS
-1153 APESGSGTTNDGATA
+1153 APESGSGTTNDGATV

-1175 SAPTAPIPATAPAS
+1175 SVPTAPIHATAPAS

-1196 ASAPSTATTPATQIT
+1196 APAPSTATTHATQIT

-1218 SESDSSSAGGHAT
+1218 SESGSSPAGGHAT
-1231 TPNEGTTHSE
+1231 APNEGTTHSE

-1248 SDVPGAGGT
+1248 SNAPSADGT

-1286 MSPATADTASAVP
+1286 TSPATADTASAAP
-1299 ESAPAESATT
+1299 ESAPAESVTT
-1309 TNVATPA
+1309 TNVATLAPA
-1316 PVSDTGSSEP
+1316 SDTGSSEP
-1326 SGDSGSSFGND
+1326 SGNS
-1337 AGSSSGSAPA
+1337 GSSSGNGA
-1347 SGESAHAPSGSGS
+1347 GS

-1367 SAPASSGNTGSSS
+1367 SAPASSGNIGSSS
-1380 ESASSGSANDSTDTP
+1380 ESAPFGSVNDSTDTP
-1395 TSETGGTSSETVEAP
+1395 TSETGGTSSEKVEAP

-1438 TVETETAATEVV
+1438 TVKTETAATEVV

-1457 QQSSGSAVTETVDE
+1457 QQSGSSTVTETVDE
-1471 AGSESNTQNSHDDS
+1471 AGSESHTQNSHDDS

-1491 QNTDA
+1491 QNTDT
-1496 EDVSEPDSA
+1496 EDVPEPDSV

-1522 DDAAFDVPIA
+1522 DDSAFDVPIA

-1545 SFTAPEQE
+1545 SFTAPAQE

-1561 EHEHESEPEQLAE
+1561 APEPESEPEQVAE

-1693 ESRKNSEPRPYNGHS
+1693 ESRKNSEQRPYNVRS

-1720 KRDSHGHGKQDKK
+1720 KHDSHGHGKQDKR

-1739 MGDYKRK
+1739 MGDYKR
-1746 R
+1746 RR

>member
-1 MSSINS
+1 
-7 LVNQKRNKNLIRRTM
+7 M
-22 LAAIAGCL
+22 LAAVAGCL

-89 SGNNIGNFFI
+89 NGNNIGNFFI

-112 LICCHIISYLINIA
+112 LICCHIISYLINLA
-126 HGEKVESIPKLIWN
+126 HGEKVESVPKLIWN

-150 GKTFL
+150 GKTLL

-257 TARSWLQMFWSQCV
+257 TAKSWLQMFWSQCV

-431 SGALNADSYNTDAY
+431 SGALNTDSYNTDAY

-806 DSKVDAPAPVSE
+806 DS
-818 EASAPAPQ
+818 
-826 SADEAPTAPATET
+826 
-839 AQAPVPQ
+839 
-846 DVDSKV
+846 
-852 DAPAPVGEEASA
+852 
-864 PAPQSVDETATTPVA
+864 
-879 ETAQTP
+879 
-885 VPQDIDSE
+885 E

-903 AATPAP
+903 AVTHAP
-909 QDVGGKADAPVPASE
+909 QDVGDKADAPVPASE

-938 AEPTSADGATP
+938 AEPTSAGGATP

-958 VPAQNPTTNTVNAPV
+958 APAQNPTTNTVNAPV

-985 GAANAPKTANVPG
+985 GTANAPKTANVPG

-1015 PAVNAPAPASTTGTN
+1015 PAVNAPAPGSTTGAN

-1045 SGQSSTA
+1045 SGQSSTV

-1059 TTVRPATGAGSV
+1059 TTVRPAAGAGSV
-1071 SAPAPS
+1071 SAQAPS

-1097 VAAGAVAGTAAG
+1097 VAAGAVAGTATG
-1109 QAQPVSAPASTTVS
+1109 QAHPVSAPASTTVS
-1123 APGSAPTIPTESS
+1123 APGSVPTTPTESG
-1136 AASAPTSTT
+1136 AASAPASPAPTT
-1145 PATTTPAS
+1145 PTHVS
-1153 APESGSGTTNDGATA
+1153 APESGSGTTNGGATA

-1248 SDVPGAGGT
+1248 SNVPGAGGT

-1326 SGDSGSSFGND
+1326 SGDSGSSFGNG

-1367 SAPASSGNTGSSS
+1367 SAPASSGNTDSSS

-1438 TVETETAATEVV
+1438 TVKTETAATEVV

-1457 QQSSGSAVTETVDE
+1457 QQTSGSAVTETVDE
-1471 AGSESNTQNSHDDS
+1471 AGSESHTQNSHDDS

-1491 QNTDA
+1491 QNTDT
-1496 EDVSEPDSA
+1496 EDVSKPDSA

-1561 EHEHESEPEQLAE
+1561 EHEHESEPEQVAE

>member
-1 MSSINS
+1 
-7 LVNQKRNKNLIRRTM
+7 
-22 LAAIAGCL
+22 

-175 DAGGTFSFSGVGS
+175 DAGGTFSFSSVGS

-370 GKNIGKANGVE
+370 GKNIGKANGIE

-733 TRDEEPVPETAETPA
+733 TRDEEPVPETTETPA

-753 QPVKDADAAPAPVN
+753 QPVKDADTAAPAPVS

-772 PVGEEASAPAPQSA
+772 PVS
-786 DETTAAPATETAQ
+786 
-799 APVPQDM
+799 
-806 DSKVDAPAPVSE
+806 
-818 EASAPAPQ
+818 
-826 SADEAPTAPATET
+826 
-839 AQAPVPQ
+839 
-846 DVDSKV
+846 
-852 DAPAPVGEEASA
+852 EEASA
-864 PAPQSVDETATTPVA
+864 PAPQSVDETATTPA
-879 ETAQTP
+879 TETAQTP
-885 VPQDIDSE
+885 VPQNMDSDM
-893 VDAPAPVGEE
+893 DAPAPVGEE
-903 AATPAP
+903 TVTPAP
-909 QDVGGKADAPVPASE
+909 QDVGGKADAPVPANE

-938 AEPTSADGATP
+938 TEPTSAGGATP

-958 VPAQNPTTNTVNAPV
+958 APAQNPTTNTANAPV

-985 GAANAPKTANVPG
+985 GTANAPG

-1015 PAVNAPAPASTTGTN
+1015 PAVNAPAPASTTGAN

-1045 SGQSSTA
+1045 SGQSSTV

-1059 TTVRPATGAGSV
+1059 ATVRPATGAGSV
-1071 SAPAPS
+1071 SVPAPS

-1088 SAGVAVAAG
+1088 SAGVVVAAG
-1097 VAAGAVAGTAAG
+1097 VAAGAVAGTAG

-1123 APGSAPTIPTESS
+1123 APGSAPTTPTESG
-1136 AASAPTSTT
+1136 AASAPAS
-1145 PATTTPAS
+1145 PAPAAPTHVS
-1153 APESGSGTTNDGATA
+1153 SPESGSGTTNGGATA

-1196 ASAPSTATTPATQIT
+1196 APAPSTATTPATQTT
-1211 PETASAP
+1211 PETSSVP
-1218 SESDSSSAGGHAT
+1218 SESSAPSAGGHAT

-1248 SDVPGAGGT
+1248 SNVPGAGGT
-1257 DTLGRS
+1257 DTLERS

-1286 MSPATADTASAVP
+1286 TSPATADTTSAVP

-1316 PVSDTGSSEP
+1316 PVSDAGSSEP
-1326 SGDSGSSFGND
+1326 SGNSGSSSGNG

-1367 SAPASSGNTGSSS
+1367 SAPTSSGDTGSSS
-1380 ESASSGSANDSTDTP
+1380 ESGPSGSVNDSTDTP
-1395 TSETGGTSSETVEAP
+1395 TSETAGTSSEKVEAP

-1428 EGDMPPEPET
+1428 EGDTPPEPET

-1457 QQSSGSAVTETVDE
+1457 QQSGSSTVTETVDE
-1471 AGSESNTQNSHDDS
+1471 AGSESHTQNSHDDG

-1491 QNTDA
+1491 QNTDT
-1496 EDVSEPDSA
+1496 EDVPEPDSV

-1561 EHEHESEPEQLAE
+1561 APEPESEPEQVAE

-1720 KRDSHGHGKQDKK
+1720 KRDSHGHGKQDKR

-1739 MGDYKRK
+1739 MGDYKR
-1746 R
+1746 RR

>member
-1 MSSINS
+1 
-7 LVNQKRNKNLIRRTM
+7 M
-22 LAAIAGCL
+22 LAAVAGCL

-718 GNDQDGKNSQATCTF
+718 GNDQDGKNSRATCTF

-748 AQTNE
+748 AQTKE
-753 QPVKDADAAPAPVN
+753 QPVKDVDAAPAPLN

-772 PVGEEASAPAPQSA
+772 PVG
-786 DETTAAPATETAQ
+786 
-799 APVPQDM
+799 
-806 DSKVDAPAPVSE
+806 E

-864 PAPQSVDETATTPVA
+864 PAPQSVDATATTPIA

-885 VPQDIDSE
+885 VPQDMDSE

-903 AATPAP
+903 AVTHAP
-909 QDVGGKADAPVPASE
+909 QDVGDKADAPVPASE

-938 AEPTSADGATP
+938 AEPTSAGGATP

-958 VPAQNPTTNTVNAPV
+958 APAQNPTTNTVNAPV

-985 GAANAPKTANVPG
+985 GTANAPKTANVPG

-1015 PAVNAPAPASTTGTN
+1015 PAVNAPAPGSTTGAN

-1045 SGQSSTA
+1045 SGQSSTV

-1059 TTVRPATGAGSV
+1059 TTVRPAAGAGSV
-1071 SAPAPS
+1071 SAQAPS

-1097 VAAGAVAGTAAG
+1097 VAAGAVAGTATG
-1109 QAQPVSAPASTTVS
+1109 QAHPVSAPASTTVS
-1123 APGSAPTIPTESS
+1123 APGSVPTTPTESG
-1136 AASAPTSTT
+1136 AASAPASPAPTT
-1145 PATTTPAS
+1145 PTHVS
-1153 APESGSGTTNDGATA
+1153 APESGSGTTNGGATA

-1231 TPNEGTTHSE
+1231 APNEGTTHSE

-1248 SDVPGAGGT
+1248 SNVPGADGT

-1263 DSAPTSTN
+1263 DSASTSTN

-1326 SGDSGSSFGND
+1326 SGDSGSSFGNG

-1428 EGDMPPEPET
+1428 EGNMPPEPET

-1561 EHEHESEPEQLAE
+1561 EHEHESEPEQVAE

-1693 ESRKNSEPRPYNGHS
+1693 ESRKNSEPRPYNGRS

-1720 KRDSHGHGKQDKK
+1720 KRDSQGHGKQNKRN
-1733 HNPFSG
+1733 NPFSG

>member
-1 MSSINS
+1 
-7 LVNQKRNKNLIRRTM
+7 M

-753 QPVKDADAAPAPVN
+753 QPVKDVDAAPAPLN

-772 PVGEEASAPAPQSA
+772 PVG
-786 DETTAAPATETAQ
+786 
-799 APVPQDM
+799 
-806 DSKVDAPAPVSE
+806 E

-864 PAPQSVDETATTPVA
+864 PAPQSVDATATTPIA

-885 VPQDIDSE
+885 VPQDMDSE

-903 AATPAP
+903 AVTPAP

-924 NASAPATQSADGKV
+924 NASAPATQSTDGKV
-938 AEPTSADGATP
+938 AEPTSAGGATP
-949 ASGVTAPAP
+949 ASGVTTPAPA
-958 VPAQNPTTNTVNAPV
+958 PAQNPTTNTVNAPV

-985 GAANAPKTANVPG
+985 GTANAPKTANVSG

-1015 PAVNAPAPASTTGTN
+1015 PAVNTPAPASTTGAN

-1037 TTPAPSTA
+1037 TTPTPSTT
-1045 SGQSSTA
+1045 SGQSSTV

-1059 TTVRPATGAGSV
+1059 AKAKPTTGAGSV

-1077 ASIPTAPVSGG
+1077 ASIPSAPVSGD
-1088 SAGVAVAAG
+1088 SAG
-1097 VAAGAVAGTAAG
+1097 VAAGAVAGTATG
-1109 QAQPVSAPASTTVS
+1109 QAHPVSAPASTTVS
-1123 APGSAPTIPTESS
+1123 APGSVPTTPTESG
-1136 AASAPTSTT
+1136 AASAPASPAPTT
-1145 PATTTPAS
+1145 PTHVS
-1153 APESGSGTTNDGATA
+1153 APESGSGTTNGGATA

-1231 TPNEGTTHSE
+1231 APNEGTTHSE
-1241 SSGTGSV
+1241 SSGTDSV
-1248 SDVPGAGGT
+1248 SNVPT

-1271 GQESGSAPAQGSGGT
+1271 GQESGSAPAQGGGGT
-1286 MSPATADTASAVP
+1286 TSPATADTASAAP

-1326 SGDSGSSFGND
+1326 SGDSGSSSGNS

-1367 SAPASSGNTGSSS
+1367 SALTSSGNTGSSS
-1380 ESASSGSANDSTDTP
+1380 ESASSGSANDSTNTP

-1561 EHEHESEPEQLAE
+1561 EHEHESEPEQVAE

-1693 ESRKNSEPRPYNGHS
+1693 ESRKNSEPRPYNGRS

-1720 KRDSHGHGKQDKK
+1720 KRDSHGYGKQDKK

-1739 MGDYKRK
+1739 MDDYKRK

>member
-1 MSSINS
+1 
-7 LVNQKRNKNLIRRTM
+7 
-22 LAAIAGCL
+22 

-297 EMVKWGLITYAF
+297 EMVKGGLITYAF

-617 LSAETGS
+617 LSAETGN

-753 QPVKDADAAPAPVN
+753 QPVKDADAAPAPLN

-772 PVGEEASAPAPQSA
+772 PVGEEASAP
-786 DETTAAPATETAQ
+786 
-799 APVPQDM
+799 V
-806 DSKVDAPAPVSE
+806 
-818 EASAPAPQ
+818 PQ

-938 AEPTSADGATP
+938 AEPTSAGGATP

-958 VPAQNPTTNTVNAPV
+958 APAPAQNSTTNTVNAPV

-985 GAANAPKTANVPG
+985 GTANAPKTANVPG

-1015 PAVNAPAPASTTGTN
+1015 PAVNAPAPASTTGAN

-1045 SGQSSTA
+1045 SGQSSTV
-1052 PGSGTAP
+1052 PGSGT
-1059 TTVRPATGAGSV
+1059 
-1071 SAPAPS
+1071 APS

-1109 QAQPVSAPASTTVS
+1109 QAQPVSTPASTTVS
-1123 APGSAPTIPTESS
+1123 APGSTPTTPTESGT
-1136 AASAPTSTT
+1136 ASAPASTT
-1145 PATTTPAS
+1145 PAAPTHVS
-1153 APESGSGTTNDGATA
+1153 APESGSGTTNDGATV

-1175 SAPTAPIPATAPAS
+1175 SVPTAPIHATAPAS

-1196 ASAPSTATTPATQIT
+1196 APAPSTATTHATQIT

-1218 SESDSSSAGGHAT
+1218 SESGSSPAGGHAT
-1231 TPNEGTTHSE
+1231 APNEGTTHSE

-1248 SDVPGAGGT
+1248 SNAPSADGT

-1286 MSPATADTASAVP
+1286 TSPATADTASAAP
-1299 ESAPAESATT
+1299 ESAPAESVTT
-1309 TNVATPA
+1309 TNVATLAPA
-1316 PVSDTGSSEP
+1316 SDTGSSEP
-1326 SGDSGSSFGND
+1326 SGNS
-1337 AGSSSGSAPA
+1337 GSSSGNGA
-1347 SGESAHAPSGSGS
+1347 GS

-1367 SAPASSGNTGSSS
+1367 SAPASSGNIGSSS
-1380 ESASSGSANDSTDTP
+1380 ESAPSGSVNDSTDTP
-1395 TSETGGTSSETVEAP
+1395 TSETGGTSSEKVEAP

-1438 TVETETAATEVV
+1438 TVKTETAATEVV

-1457 QQSSGSAVTETVDE
+1457 QQSGSSTVTETVDE
-1471 AGSESNTQNSHDDS
+1471 AGSESHTQNSHDDS

-1491 QNTDA
+1491 QNTDT
-1496 EDVSEPDSA
+1496 EDVPEPDSV

-1522 DDAAFDVPIA
+1522 DDSAFDVPIA

-1545 SFTAPEQE
+1545 SFTAPAQE

-1561 EHEHESEPEQLAE
+1561 ESEPESEPEQVAE

-1584 MTSQSSVTR
+1584 MTSRSSVTR

-1693 ESRKNSEPRPYNGHS
+1693 ESRKNSEPRPYNGRS

-1720 KRDSHGHGKQDKK
+1720 KRDSQGHGKQNKRND
-1733 HNPFSG
+1733 PFSG
-1739 MGDYKRK
+1739 IDDYKRK

>member
-1 MSSINS
+1 
-7 LVNQKRNKNLIRRTM
+7 
-22 LAAIAGCL
+22 

-89 SGNNIGNFFI
+89 NGNNIGNFFI

-112 LICCHIISYLINIA
+112 LICCHIISYLINLA
-126 HGEKVESIPKLIWN
+126 HGEKVESVPKLIWN

-150 GKTFL
+150 GKTLL

-257 TARSWLQMFWSQCV
+257 TAKSWLQMFWSQCV

-431 SGALNADSYNTDAY
+431 SGALNTDSYNTDAY

-602 ANDDNDAFKNSIRDA
+602 ANDDTDAFKNSIRDA

-733 TRDEEPVPETAETPA
+733 TRDEETASETAETPA

-753 QPVKDADAAPAPVN
+753 QPVKDVDAAPAPLN

-772 PVGEEASAPAPQSA
+772 PVG
-786 DETTAAPATETAQ
+786 
-799 APVPQDM
+799 
-806 DSKVDAPAPVSE
+806 E

-864 PAPQSVDETATTPVA
+864 PAPQSVDATATTPIA
-879 ETAQTP
+879 ETARTP
-885 VPQDIDSE
+885 VPQDMDSE

-903 AATPAP
+903 AVTHAP
-909 QDVGGKADAPVPASE
+909 QDVGDKADAPVPASE

-938 AEPTSADGATP
+938 AEPTSAGGATP

-958 VPAQNPTTNTVNAPV
+958 APAQNPTTNTVNAPV

-985 GAANAPKTANVPG
+985 GTANAPKTANVPG

-1015 PAVNAPAPASTTGTN
+1015 PAVNTPAPASTTGAN

-1037 TTPAPSTA
+1037 TTPTPSTT
-1045 SGQSSTA
+1045 SGQSSTV

-1059 TTVRPATGAGSV
+1059 AKAKPTTGAGSV

-1077 ASIPTAPVSGG
+1077 ASIPSAPVSGN

-1097 VAAGAVAGTAAG
+1097 VAAGAVAGTATG
-1109 QAQPVSAPASTTVS
+1109 QAHPVSAPASTTVS
-1123 APGSAPTIPTESS
+1123 APGSVPTTPTESG
-1136 AASAPTSTT
+1136 AASAPASPVPTT
-1145 PATTTPAS
+1145 PTHVS
-1153 APESGSGTTNDGATA
+1153 APESGSGTTNGGATA

-1248 SDVPGAGGT
+1248 SNVPGAGGT

-1326 SGDSGSSFGND
+1326 SGDSGSSFGNG

-1457 QQSSGSAVTETVDE
+1457 QQSSGSAVTETVDK

-1491 QNTDA
+1491 QNTDT

-1561 EHEHESEPEQLAE
+1561 EHEHESEPEQVAE